1 MRNNRNSSRNFFVN
15 FVRFGML
22 AMCFALVFAL
32 VLSGGI
38 FDLGSSSDGV
48 AFASNSFSSGTT
60 PVTPDIDQ
68 DANFTASSMNFPGNS
83 PGTKSWS
90 TSISNSNPLKFFK
103 TTFSKDNSSFATQ
116 NGLLTD
122 VSFSQK
128 SEQDNGGADITVNVS
143 GNETITMVF
152 NYQLP
157 SFLNQLI
164 TSNNRYRIIVD
175 YNISL
180 QRPWV
185 AWGQDWRRLGYRA
198 VATPSAIQASEDTY
212 TYAHL
217 GNDVGE
223 KTSKFSW
230 IGTADGNWHD
240 YSGSVT
246 LQMGAPNLAFIL
258 AVGTSSGSMTFQM
271 SKLQITSMRIE
282 YVDGADSESSVMWDG
297 ASPQNEG
304 FSTSN
309 VYPYRP
315 TVGAYNWPVANEN
328 INNLLGRA
336 LDTDISTLDGYASK
350 ISLRSYTN
358 EKKNENSIDY
368 YKKFGYEI
376 VDFYN
381 YSNAKDPIRG
391 DSVDANYASGIK
403 TVQVGDI
410 SSIPGEETADGKAAY
425 FELYSISGSAQKTI
439 YVEGEAVGV
448 AVVTKT
454 NRARINLTLYL
465 TENASFRVIVS
476 DYGDGKNTMSFDV
489 AGIDKTAPELLDFN
503 TAEGYFNKLGV
514 NENAFGKWL
523 TSNTSANVFYV
534 NSLYTEDDGMESFS
548 PYLWYYDVKFS
559 ANVPSAEW
567 FTPAGKWSIDANG
580 LKNKVPFAI
589 SQFEEFTYDFTKGIA
604 NNDVAPLSTQADGG
618 VAAPKGEGYY
628 LFTFYVLDL
637 AGNINASS
645 VSYYVKVDNVAP
657 ENTVTVNAGDI
668 QIVPSAPAE
677 GQLANGSWVNQ
688 NITATVAWNMNISG
702 NKISFTY
709 NEADYV
715 VYFRREGNTFKIAKI
730 TSTTGNVD
738 WSGGN
743 SYTLKDGETEL
754 FTFNFSENGG
764 KGTFAITFT
773 GYDAAEKAYLLD
785 TTVLFTVLND
795 GDNDDGETGLSRFDS
810 SWTFGGVGNIA
821 IRIDKVAPADPVL
834 TTDNSDEM
842 TDNKFVNVDFNGNL
856 YVPENR
862 NWFNSAWDVYAF
874 LRLAGDVDVTANE
887 FASLQLWVKN
897 YTDIAELEK
906 VNLRVLFETEMLNA
920 EGKSWDYSKT
930 YGVED
935 ILDNNVYIDFKETA
949 GETAGLRV
957 VFVQLTDA
965 AGNKSAV
972 QAFVIL
978 VDANVYTLNAEIAE
992 EYLEFI
998 DGIGNVNFRYT
1009 NTSGNTQTE
1018 FRRGEWSRLEI
1029 TGLDAKYVPYQIYKD
1044 NFNEPQSL
1052 MYSNETTTKEFFT
1065 EAIREGL
1072 LNYVRVNGQNANI
1085 IEMAIDRSDS
1095 IAALPFGEGY
1105 AKLWISFREVVTYEP
1120 TSTNV
1125 EYTGKETVVPFTVS
1139 NEKARDLVKI
1149 VWENESVPVTVGT
1162 YGLYLEL
1169 DTMHELSK
1177 FYVGDRTDIITYNII
1192 PGNIIITANGTSVY
1206 GSKINI
1212 TVDIDKPEGV
1222 ELTSGMFGVDSV
1234 EAFPFVGNYNLKKVE
1249 DYEFVNPDDAKN
1261 YKITYILGVYTVTPR
1276 NLEITFL
1283 GATKAYGNVDPK
1295 ISLSFAKGDYQG
1307 SFAGIFS
1314 GEGVT
1319 YKEDGDRLI
1328 VTVPAS
1334 AVTRERDFNEFGY
1347 ENAGKY
1353 TYKGISTSAIGLN
1366 KNFTMS
1372 MALSGHGVFEIT
1384 KRPITVTPVV
1394 DQVLYSLDAKVAYK
1408 LAEQDAAFAPQLA
1421 GLFLAV
1427 GDKVGSE
1434 GNTYQIALGDLSVL
1448 DNFVVTVAEGY
1459 KVTVVLD
1466 GDNVINL
1473 TFKDK
1478 ELLQI
1483 LFGDVFD
1490 ISVLTNL
1497 LNYSHSGVGVDFTL
1511 KLGAE
1516 VVGYDFGADKF
1527 TNGAGAYAIRVYVES
1542 YKDKTGADVK
1552 DKYNFVFKDCE
1563 YLFVNPATV
1572 TVTPVLE
1579 NNKKIYG
1586 DIDNWNFAF
1595 TFSGALVDAGYMPE
1609 SNQVGGKIVRALY
1622 RADGAFVQIGGQFDR
1637 ANDLDGNIT
1646 AQGHYYGAYVLETLY
1661 SSDPNIVLELDK
1673 EAFDALRFTV
1683 SPRPINVNDA
1693 VFTGKDKNNDGTSY
1707 VVYKGENEKRTAIN
1721 IGELI
1726 ARITDDVWVDF
1737 VANYVDGNGA
1747 EQAGQGSWNI
1757 NFHDFVLKGDD
1768 ARNYILT
1775 GDANVVLTG
1784 KFKINGTTVAEITIT
1799 KNDFS
1804 VNKVYDGTSSMT
1816 IDDIDI
1822 ALSSPLCGL
1831 NVVFSKGSFGTKDA
1845 GVDISVGSI
1854 TLIVKGVVGIK
1865 TQDTDISITD
1875 DGKDS
1880 TITINNVF
1888 ATIQPRTIDL
1898 DEVIL
1903 QIPSERNYNGT
1914 NEVAI
1919 GYMLSGNVL
1928 QTGDSIETLGA
1939 KFPATVPS
1947 KDVQGD
1953 KENPEAQD
1961 ITFGEPTLATGNYAF
1976 GFTADDINAAY
1987 ADVTLTIIPADI
1999 SLDII
2004 AAGKTYF
2011 GSAGLVYGADITV
2024 NGIKVNSEPIVGW
2037 GDTDNVTV
2045 NGQDSATYTLWNQS
2059 TDKEDFYVQL
2069 GADGNVRLHD
2079 LKVTGL
2085 DIEITGN
2092 PVNYNLTINDNNEY
2106 VFGEIFPLN
2115 PVKVSITLNDLS
2127 VKDKVYDGTI
2137 DAELNDVDLGNYGV
2151 TFNQDKDYLSLG
2163 YKAQFNTNN
2172 PNVQN
2177 GADVKISSVKLVSEN
2192 AGLLASYYIDIASLT
2207 CTLKAAGNIVAAPL
2221 AVDFDLSKTYDGNV
2235 FENVSV
2241 KYTLSGYAQTAD
2253 QSGYSVNFVT
2263 GAFDDP
2269 NVAKDINGD
2278 LTTVSGKVFGFELVR
2293 SPGVNNYRLVFAS
2306 TTDNLQG
2313 YIKVAETGSLPATN
2327 DQGRPLY
2334 YYEFNAATERIVIKE
2349 ADWNGFTDEEKK
2361 TEEGNAVNIVAAYVE
2376 GDVKYY
2382 VLDDMPTGGMTF
2394 NKPLNE
2400 SGADGIIEPALISY
2414 TVNVNPATAERDP
2427 FKKVFDDSNATIKA
2441 DAEGGNGWYYGG
2453 RGAEGN
2459 DFEFVLGGEYGFE
2472 IKDFSVYYESSAV
2485 GNGVNVVFRI
2495 DSFEIIGG
2503 GSIEIGE
2510 SNNFTLL
2517 GGEGY
2522 KKAVGTITAKSVD
2535 VAFGNV
2541 KADGKV
2547 HFTYGDTHEY
2557 TYTYT
2562 TGGKEIKL
2570 AKDADGKT
2578 YGYVAVAD
2586 YTAAGFAATDYT
2598 GRRYNINEETG
2609 AFELNKEGAY
2619 IRIAGTFGDIA
2630 PANEASIVN
2639 AGEYEVS
2646 KVSGK
2651 ADNFTYAFVAGTV
2664 VVDKAALTVGVSN
2677 EKLQKEFASS
2687 VYPDLAFVISTGEIK
2702 APDTEAQILAE
2713 LKKGAKYFTF
2723 TAEGVKGG
2731 AVVDRSMISADL
2743 EGGAYYALDVEGALQ
2758 NYDVR
2763 LDKTYTLDIVLPE
2776 LTGLS
2781 TASGVFEKTYDGIAV
2796 DDANAFAAK
2805 YIKGTQSG
2813 DTFSL
2818 AWAGGTVAKNAGDYN
2833 WTITVTRSLGK
2844 DATDAKEY
2852 TISATISGEYAVLK
2866 RNATLTTN
2874 EKYDFTYDKTD
2885 KKLDESQFVVFGAVN
2900 GEDVASAIKVSY
2912 KYGDVVTDVMRDA
2925 KTYGVVA
2932 EITDATMAG
2941 NYNLINGIGNVTVK
2955 KANITVAVN
2964 PESKYQYVTGGTT
2977 MNPAHIDF
2985 TVPEGFD
2992 KADFTVKYT
3001 ASSTGTV
3008 SSVNEPGVY
3017 SYTITYVDANYNIV
3031 GGIGT
3036 LTVAMNEIAFVKDD
3050 TVYASIKFTDAV
3062 TVPYKLNYT
3071 EITEDGSLNSQ
3082 TYWNFVNDY
3091 VVANL
3096 GDKKNEATTEGVV
3109 AVSLSN
3115 GSTEIRRL
3123 DQQMT
3128 VSVSMP
3134 ANVASMDGYKAYY
3147 VNSDGQLVE
3156 ISDYEV
3162 ANGYFTYTTD
3172 YIGDLV
3178 FVKFAAIA
3186 LPMWIWI
3193 LVGILALLIIIA
3205 IILAIVISQKRK
3217 KMPMYVEAPAAADAS
3232 EAAADVEIIEYYD
3245 PDRPEVVNKN
3255 KKPPII
3261 GIRK

>member
-48 AFASNSFSSGTT
+48 AFAASMG
-60 PVTPDIDQ
+60 
-68 DANFTASSMNFPGNS
+68 ASSESIKSDAELSLASLGFPGNS
-83 PGTKSWS
+83 AGKTAWAQNLTFKNTAFSLNTNVS
-90 TSISNSNPLKFFK
+90 LASENDSLNTSNTSISSISAANNGGYK
-103 TTFSKDNSSFATQ
+103 TTFHATGDN
-116 NGLLTD
+116 
-122 VSFSQK
+122 
-128 SEQDNGGADITVNVS
+128 TV
-143 GNETITMVF
+143 GTVF
-152 NYQLP
+152 NYELP
-157 SFLNQLI
+157 SDIIPLLNNTNFKIRI
-164 TSNNRYRIIVD
+164 TGSLSICKHDLAGWTEWQYVGYKVFAPRSTYLNASDADAIIVGKSH
-175 YNISL
+175 NERKS
-180 QRPWV
+180 
-185 AWGQDWRRLGYRA
+185 GGYRYSSADRNEWWDGTFDVTMTAGNPILAFA
-198 VATPSAIQASEDTY
+198 VVCGESRGEGSTFSVSNLQINVEITYTPNDTKDTY
-212 TYAHL
+212 
-217 GNDVGE
+217 
-223 KTSKFSW
+223 W
-230 IGTADGNWHD
+230 
-240 YSGSVT
+240 
-246 LQMGAPNLAFIL
+246 
-258 AVGTSSGSMTFQM
+258 
-271 SKLQITSMRIE
+271 
-282 YVDGADSESSVMWDG
+282 WDG

-304 FSTSN
+304 FSAAN
-309 VYPYRP
+309 VFPYR
-315 TVGAYNWPVANEN
+315 TTADAYNWPIQSDAVNS
-328 INNLLGRA
+328 LLGMA
-336 LDTDISTLDGYASK
+336 LDTDVSKLDEYTSR

-368 YKKFGYEI
+368 YKKIGYDI
-376 VDFYN
+376 IDYYN
-381 YSNAKDPIRG
+381 YSNAEDPIKG
-391 DSVDANYASGIK
+391 DSIDVNYVSGIK
-403 TVQVGDI
+403 TIQVGDI
-410 SSIPGEETADGKAAY
+410 SSIPGEESADGKAAY
-425 FELYSISGSAQKTI
+425 FELYAISGSTQKTI
-439 YVEGEAVGV
+439 YVDGVAVGV
-448 AVVTKT
+448 AIINKT
-454 NRARINLTLYL
+454 NRARVSLTLYF

-476 DYGDGKNTMSFDV
+476 DYGDGKNTMNFDI

-503 TAEGYFNKLGV
+503 TAEGYFNKLG
-514 NENAFGKWL
+514 ESDNAFGKWL
-523 TSNTSANVFYV
+523 TTNTSGSVFYI
-534 NSLYTEDDGMESFS
+534 NSLYTEDDGLESFS

-559 ANVPSAEW
+559 GNTPSPEW
-567 FTPAGKWSIDANG
+567 FVPAGNWGADANQ
-580 LKNKVPFAI
+580 LKNKVPFAA
-589 SQFEEFTYDFTKGIA
+589 SQFEEFSYDFTRGIA
-604 NNDVAPLSTQADGG
+604 NGVAPLSTQADGG
-618 VAAPKGEGYY
+618 VAAPTGAGYY

-668 QIVPSAPAE
+668 QIVPSSPAE

-754 FTFNFSENGG
+754 FTFNFSESGG

-834 TTDNSDEM
+834 TTDNSEEM
-842 TDNKFVNVDFNGNL
+842 TDNKFVNIDFDGNL
-856 YVPENR
+856 YVPETR

-887 FASLQLWVKN
+887 LASLQLWVKN

-1095 IAALPFGEGY
+1095 IAALPFGDGF

-1162 YGLYLEL
+1162 YKFHFEL
-1169 DTMHELSK
+1169 DTEHELSK
-1177 FYVGDRTDIITYNII
+1177 FYVGDIRNVDNYNII
-1192 PGNIIITANGTSVY
+1192 PGNIIITAHGTSVY

-1222 ELTSGMFGVDSV
+1222 ELTSGMFGVDNP

-1295 ISLSFAKGDYQG
+1295 ISFSFAKGDYQG

-1334 AVTRERDFNEFGY
+1334 AVTRERDFNEFGF

-1353 TYKGISTSAIGLN
+1353 AYKGISTSAIGLN

-1434 GNTYQIALGDLSVL
+1434 GNTYQIALGDLSSIQ
-1448 DNFVVTVAEGY
+1448 NFVVSVATGY
-1459 KVTVVLD
+1459 TVTVVLD
-1466 GDNVINL
+1466 DGGNVINL

-1552 DKYNFVFKDCE
+1552 DKYNFVFKECE

-1622 RADGAFVQIGGQFDR
+1622 RADGTFVQIGGQFDR

-1721 IGELI
+1721 IGRLI

-1784 KFKINGTTVAEITIT
+1784 EFKINGTTVAEITIT

-2092 PVNYNLTINDNNEY
+2092 PVNYNLTINDSNEY

-2177 GADVKISSVKLVSEN
+2177 GADVKISSFKLVSEN

-2207 CTLKAAGNIVAAPL
+2207 GTLKAAGNIVAAPL

-2306 TTDNLQG
+2306 TTDSLQG

-2361 TEEGNAVNIVAAYVE
+2361 NAEGKVVNILAAYVE

-2382 VLDDMPTGGMTF
+2382 VLDGTPTGGMTST
-2394 NKPLNE
+2394 KSLNE

-2609 AFELNKEGAY
+2609 AFELNEEGAY

-2687 VYPDLAFVISTGEIK
+2687 VYPDLAFVISTGELK
-2702 APDTEAQILAE
+2702 LSDTEAQILAE

-2758 NYDVR
+2758 NYDVK

-2833 WTITVTRSLGK
+2833 WTITVNRSLGK

-2885 KKLDESQFVVFGAVN
+2885 KKLDESKFVVAGAVN

-2925 KTYGVVA
+2925 KTYGVIA

-2977 MNPAHIDF
+2977 INPAHIDF

-3036 LTVAMNEIAFVKDD
+3036 LTVAMNEIVFVKDD

-3062 TVPYKLNYT
+3062 TVPYKLNYN

>member
-48 AFASNSFSSGTT
+48 AFAASMG
-60 PVTPDIDQ
+60 
-68 DANFTASSMNFPGNS
+68 ASSESIKSDAELSLASLGFPGNS
-83 PGTKSWS
+83 AGKTAWAQNLTFKNTAFSLNTNVS
-90 TSISNSNPLKFFK
+90 LASENDSLNTSNTSISSISAANNGGYK
-103 TTFSKDNSSFATQ
+103 TTFHATGDN
-116 NGLLTD
+116 
-122 VSFSQK
+122 
-128 SEQDNGGADITVNVS
+128 TV
-143 GNETITMVF
+143 GTVF
-152 NYQLP
+152 NYELP
-157 SFLNQLI
+157 SDIIPLLNNTNFKIRI
-164 TSNNRYRIIVD
+164 TGSLSICKHDLAGWTEWQYVGYKVFAPRSTYLNASDADAIIVGKSH
-175 YNISL
+175 NERKS
-180 QRPWV
+180 
-185 AWGQDWRRLGYRA
+185 GGYRYSSADRNEWWDGTFDVTMTAGNPILAFA
-198 VATPSAIQASEDTY
+198 VVCGESRGEGSTFSVSNLQINVEITYTPNDTKDTY
-212 TYAHL
+212 
-217 GNDVGE
+217 
-223 KTSKFSW
+223 W
-230 IGTADGNWHD
+230 
-240 YSGSVT
+240 
-246 LQMGAPNLAFIL
+246 
-258 AVGTSSGSMTFQM
+258 
-271 SKLQITSMRIE
+271 
-282 YVDGADSESSVMWDG
+282 WDG

-304 FSTSN
+304 FSAAN
-309 VYPYRP
+309 VFPYR
-315 TVGAYNWPVANEN
+315 TTADAYNWPIQSDAVNS
-328 INNLLGRA
+328 LLGMA
-336 LDTDISTLDGYASK
+336 LDTDVSKLDEYTSR

-368 YKKFGYEI
+368 YKKIGYDI
-376 VDFYN
+376 IDYYN
-381 YSNAKDPIRG
+381 YSNAEDPIKG
-391 DSVDANYASGIK
+391 DSIDVNYVSGIK
-403 TVQVGDI
+403 TIQVGDI
-410 SSIPGEETADGKAAY
+410 SSIPGEESADGKAAY
-425 FELYSISGSAQKTI
+425 FELYAISDSTQKTI
-439 YVEGEAVGV
+439 YVDGVAVGV
-448 AVVTKT
+448 AIINKT
-454 NRARINLTLYL
+454 NRARVSLTLYF

-476 DYGDGKNTMSFDV
+476 DYGDGKNTMNFDI

-503 TAEGYFNKLGV
+503 TAEGYFNKLG
-514 NENAFGKWL
+514 ESDNAFGKWL
-523 TSNTSANVFYV
+523 TTDTSGSVFYIK
-534 NSLYTEDDGMESFS
+534 SLYTEDDGLESFS

-559 ANVPSAEW
+559 GNTPSPEW
-567 FTPAGKWSIDANG
+567 FVPAGNWGADANQ
-580 LKNKVPFAI
+580 LKNKVPFAA
-589 SQFEEFTYDFTKGIA
+589 SQFEEFSYDFTRGIA
-604 NNDVAPLSTQADGG
+604 NGVAPLSTQADGG
-618 VAAPKGEGYY
+618 VAAPTGAGYY

-702 NKISFTY
+702 NKISFEY
-709 NEADYV
+709 NGDTYV
-715 VYFRREGNTFKIAKI
+715 VYFRADGDTYKVAKI
-730 TSTTGNVD
+730 TKNSSDVLD
-738 WSGGN
+738 WSGN
-743 SYTLKDGETEL
+743 SYTVKDGETEL
-754 FTFNFSENGG
+754 FTFNFSESGG

-821 IRIDKVAPADPVL
+821 IRIDKVAPANPVL

-842 TDNKFVNVDFNGNL
+842 TDNKFVNIDFNGNL

-1162 YGLYLEL
+1162 YKFHFEL
-1169 DTMHELSK
+1169 DTEHELSK
-1177 FYVGDRTDIITYNII
+1177 FYVGDIRNVDNYNII
-1192 PGNIIITANGTSVY
+1192 PGNIIITAHGTSVY

-1222 ELTSGMFGVDSV
+1222 ELTSGMFGVDNP

-1295 ISLSFAKGDYQG
+1295 ISFSFAKGDYQG

-1353 TYKGISTSAIGLN
+1353 AYKGISTSAIGLN

-1408 LAEQDAAFAPQLA
+1408 LAEQDAAFASQLA

-1427 GDKVGSE
+1427 GDKVSSE

-1448 DNFVVTVAEGY
+1448 DNFVVSVATGY
-1459 KVTVVLD
+1459 TVTVVLD
-1466 GDNVINL
+1466 DGGNVINL

-1784 KFKINGTTVAEITIT
+1784 EFKINGTTVAEITIT

-2092 PVNYNLTINDNNEY
+2092 PVNYNLTINDSNEY

-2207 CTLKAAGNIVAAPL
+2207 GTLKAAGNIVAAPL

-2241 KYTLSGYAQTAD
+2241 NYTLSGYAQTAD

-2293 SPGVNNYRLVFAS
+2293 NNGVNNYRLVFAS

-2361 TEEGNAVNIVAAYVE
+2361 TKEGKAVNIVAAYVE

-2382 VLDDMPTGGMTF
+2382 VLDGTPTGGMTST
-2394 NKPLNE
+2394 KSLNE

-2609 AFELNKEGAY
+2609 AFELNEEGAY

-2758 NYDVR
+2758 NYDVK

-2796 DDANAFAAK
+2796 DDANEFAAK

-2885 KKLDESQFVVFGAVN
+2885 KKLDESKFVVAGAVN

-2912 KYGDVVTDVMRDA
+2912 KYGDVVTDLMRDA

-3062 TVPYKLNYT
+3062 TVPYKLNYN

>member
-48 AFASNSFSSGTT
+48 AFAEHEAGVTNQLTNYNGYSVSVAELQQSLHNASNTGSSSIVHSTNFDNINFSFSNYISAYKSGGTSEGIVFWNRNTAGAWGVNSAGQHWMFQPTVFAALNVKIPDSILAFVNAGFSVSVVFEATLYTSYDNNEDYGMFIEANSSARNAKSLEGASNWYATSGGPINGTSMSSSGHISVNLTAGTTNLTLGVRRGSNWYQTPGICAVNTRVNYQISVPSWDDLVAPMVTGLNGNGSTGFTGDIIPENAPDSIKNAYQSAISSALASESDLSMGSDGTYGSSGVKLTAYRSTPQQINVGGSNKNYYKHLTINVTDYYGIKGEDGQASSFAAANSANANFYAGVERVRIGIDAENYIELSAFGSKNGEFKGMDATGAESDIPLGYATFSVSADRVTATIDLYFYDNASINLYIEDSSYRASTAEAPVSQIKAFSVDVSGIDTTAPIKESLDFLMSGEGNIGKLSAESNSFALISWYINNILSG
-60 PVTPDIDQ
+60 
-68 DANFTASSMNFPGNS
+68 A
-83 PGTKSWS
+83 
-90 TSISNSNPLKFFK
+90 L
-103 TTFSKDNSSFATQ
+103 
-116 NGLLTD
+116 
-122 VSFSQK
+122 
-128 SEQDNGGADITVNVS
+128 E
-143 GNETITMVF
+143 
-152 NYQLP
+152 
-157 SFLNQLI
+157 
-164 TSNNRYRIIVD
+164 
-175 YNISL
+175 
-180 QRPWV
+180 
-185 AWGQDWRRLGYRA
+185 
-198 VATPSAIQASEDTY
+198 
-212 TYAHL
+212 
-217 GNDVGE
+217 
-223 KTSKFSW
+223 
-230 IGTADGNWHD
+230 
-240 YSGSVT
+240 
-246 LQMGAPNLAFIL
+246 
-258 AVGTSSGSMTFQM
+258 M
-271 SKLQITSMRIE
+271 SK
-282 YVDGADSESSVMWDG
+282 
-297 ASPQNEG
+297 
-304 FSTSN
+304 
-309 VYPYRP
+309 
-315 TVGAYNWPVANEN
+315 
-328 INNLLGRA
+328 
-336 LDTDISTLDGYASK
+336 
-350 ISLRSYTN
+350 TN
-358 EKKNENSIDY
+358 EDEL
-368 YKKFGYEI
+368 
-376 VDFYN
+376 VD
-381 YSNAKDPIRG
+381 
-391 DSVDANYASGIK
+391 
-403 TVQVGDI
+403 
-410 SSIPGEETADGKAAY
+410 SSCAA
-425 FELYSISGSAQKTI
+425 
-439 YVEGEAVGV
+439 
-448 AVVTKT
+448 
-454 NRARINLTLYL
+454 
-465 TENASFRVIVS
+465 
-476 DYGDGKNTMSFDV
+476 
-489 AGIDKTAPELLDFN
+489 
-503 TAEGYFNKLGV
+503 
-514 NENAFGKWL
+514 
-523 TSNTSANVFYV
+523 
-534 NSLYTEDDGMESFS
+534 
-548 PYLWYYDVKFS
+548 PYIWYYDVKYSPIITSDFFTVTQPADFS
-559 ANVPSAEW
+559 YTKEFFAS
-567 FTPAGKWSIDANG
+567 
-580 LKNKVPFAI
+580 KVPFAVGSFNEFIYNFNNGGAMNDGIESI
-589 SQFEEFTYDFTKGIA
+589 SSTKPYG
-604 NNDVAPLSTQADGG
+604 S
-618 VAAPKGEGYY
+618 GYY

-637 AGNINASS
+637 VGNVYQGNA
-645 VSYYVKVDNVAP
+645 SYYVKVDNVAP

-668 QIVPSAPAE
+668 QIVPSSPAE

-702 NKISFTY
+702 NKISFEY
-709 NEADYV
+709 NGDTYV
-715 VYFRREGNTFKIAKI
+715 VYFRADGDTYKVAKI
-730 TSTTGNVD
+730 TKNSSDVSD
-738 WSGGN
+738 WDSGN
-743 SYTLKDGETEL
+743 SYTVKDGETEL

-810 SWTFGGVGNIA
+810 RWSFGGVGNIA
-821 IRIDKVAPADPVL
+821 IRIDKVAPANPVL

-842 TDNKFVNVDFNGNL
+842 TDNKFVNIDFNGNL

-887 FASLQLWVKN
+887 FATLQLWVKN

-1139 NEKARDLVKI
+1139 NEIARDLVI
-1149 VWENESVPVTVGT
+1149 IDWEGDATPVTVGT

-1169 DTMHELSK
+1169 DTTHELSK

-1192 PGNIIITANGTSVY
+1192 PGNIIITAHGTSVY
-1206 GSKINI
+1206 GDNPNI
-1212 TVDIDKPEGV
+1212 TVDISAPDGVTFSQEGTFLLDYKGG
-1222 ELTSGMFGVDSV
+1222 EML
-1234 EAFPFVGNYNLKKVE
+1234 APVGNYNITLNKE
-1249 DYEFVNPDDAKN
+1249 YIPTDTN
-1261 YKITYILGVYTVTPR
+1261 YSVTYVLGVYTVTPR

-1283 GATKAYGNVDPK
+1283 GASKAYGDADPM
-1295 ISLSFAKGDYQG
+1295 ISFKVASKDIIGNY
-1307 SFAGIFS
+1307 AGIFNTD
-1314 GEGVT
+1314 VVKIT
-1319 YKEDGDRLI
+1319 DNQDGTHTI
-1328 VTVPAS
+1328 SVPAS

-1353 TYKGISTSAIGLN
+1353 AYKGISTSAIGLN

-1784 KFKINGTTVAEITIT
+1784 EFKINGTTVAEITIT

-1976 GFTADDINAAY
+1976 GFAAVDINAAY

-2085 DIEITGN
+2085 DIKITGE
-2092 PVNYNLTINDNNEY
+2092 PVNYNLTINDSNEY

-2177 GADVKISSVKLVSEN
+2177 GVDVKISSVKLVSEN
-2192 AGLLASYYIDIASLT
+2192 AGLLASYYIDIASHT
-2207 CTLKAAGNIVAAPL
+2207 GTLKAAGNIVAAPL

-2293 SPGVNNYRLVFAS
+2293 NNGVNNYRLVFAS

-2313 YIKVAETGSLPATN
+2313 YIKVAETGSLPATD
-2327 DQGRPLY
+2327 DQSRPLY
-2334 YYEFNAATERIVIKE
+2334 YYEFNAATDRIVIKE
-2349 ADWNGFTDEEKK
+2349 ADWNAFTDEEKK
-2361 TEEGNAVNIVAAYVE
+2361 TEEGKAVNIVAAYVE

-2382 VLDDMPTGGMTF
+2382 VLDGTPTGGMTST
-2394 NKPLNE
+2394 KSLNE

-2541 KADGKV
+2541 KEDGKV

-2609 AFELNKEGAY
+2609 AFELNEEGAY

-2639 AGEYEVS
+2639 AGEYEVNN
-2646 KVSGK
+2646 VSGK

-2713 LKKGAKYFTF
+2713 LKKGAKYFIF

-2731 AVVDRSMISADL
+2731 AVVDRSMISAAL

-2758 NYDVR
+2758 NYDVK

-2833 WTITVTRSLGK
+2833 WTITVNRSLGK

-2885 KKLDESQFVVFGAVN
+2885 KKLDESQFVVYGAVD
-2900 GEDVASAIKVSY
+2900 GENVAGAIKVSY

-2932 EITDATMAG
+2932 EITDATMAD

-3062 TVPYKLNYT
+3062 TVPYKLNYN

>member
-48 AFASNSFSSGTT
+48 AFAASMG
-60 PVTPDIDQ
+60 
-68 DANFTASSMNFPGNS
+68 ASSESIKSDAELSLASLGFPGNS
-83 PGTKSWS
+83 AGKTAWAQNLTFKNTAFSLNTNVS
-90 TSISNSNPLKFFK
+90 LASENDSLNTSNTSISSISAANNGGYK
-103 TTFSKDNSSFATQ
+103 TTFHATGDN
-116 NGLLTD
+116 
-122 VSFSQK
+122 
-128 SEQDNGGADITVNVS
+128 TV
-143 GNETITMVF
+143 GTVF
-152 NYQLP
+152 NYELP
-157 SFLNQLI
+157 SDIIPLLNNTNFKIRI
-164 TSNNRYRIIVD
+164 TGSLSICKHDLAGWTEWQYVGYKVFAPRSTYLNASDADAIIVGKSH
-175 YNISL
+175 NERKS
-180 QRPWV
+180 
-185 AWGQDWRRLGYRA
+185 GGYRYSSADRNEWWDGTFDVTMTAGNPILAFA
-198 VATPSAIQASEDTY
+198 VVCGESRGEGSTFSVSNLQINVEITYTPNDTKDTY
-212 TYAHL
+212 
-217 GNDVGE
+217 
-223 KTSKFSW
+223 W
-230 IGTADGNWHD
+230 
-240 YSGSVT
+240 
-246 LQMGAPNLAFIL
+246 
-258 AVGTSSGSMTFQM
+258 
-271 SKLQITSMRIE
+271 
-282 YVDGADSESSVMWDG
+282 WDG

-304 FSTSN
+304 FSAAN
-309 VYPYRP
+309 VFPYR
-315 TVGAYNWPVANEN
+315 TTADAYNWPIQSDAVNS
-328 INNLLGRA
+328 LLGMA
-336 LDTDISTLDGYASK
+336 LDTDVSKLDEYTSR

-368 YKKFGYEI
+368 YKKIGYDI
-376 VDFYN
+376 IDYYN
-381 YSNAKDPIRG
+381 YSNAEDPIKG
-391 DSVDANYASGIK
+391 DSIDVNYVSGIK
-403 TVQVGDI
+403 TIQVGDI
-410 SSIPGEETADGKAAY
+410 SSIPGEESADGKAAY
-425 FELYSISGSAQKTI
+425 FELYAISGSTQKTI
-439 YVEGEAVGV
+439 YVDGVAVGV
-448 AVVTKT
+448 AIINKT
-454 NRARINLTLYL
+454 NRARVSLTLYF

-476 DYGDGKNTMSFDV
+476 DYGDGKNTMNFDI

-503 TAEGYFNKLGV
+503 TAEGYFNKLG
-514 NENAFGKWL
+514 ESDNAFGKWL
-523 TSNTSANVFYV
+523 TTDTSGSVFYI
-534 NSLYTEDDGMESFS
+534 NSLYTEDDGLESFS

-559 ANVPSAEW
+559 DNIPSAEW
-567 FTPAGKWSIDANG
+567 FVPAGNWEEDADQ
-580 LKNKVPFAI
+580 LKNKVPFAA
-589 SQFEEFTYDFTKGIA
+589 SQFEEFSYDFTRGIA
-604 NNDVAPLSTQADGG
+604 NGVAPLSTQADGG
-618 VAAPKGEGYY
+618 VAAPTGAGYY

-702 NKISFTY
+702 NKISFEY
-709 NEADYV
+709 NGDTYV
-715 VYFRREGNTFKIAKI
+715 VYFRADGDTYKVAKI
-730 TSTTGNVD
+730 TKNSSDVLD
-738 WSGGN
+738 WSGN
-743 SYTLKDGETEL
+743 SYTVKDGETEL
-754 FTFNFSENGG
+754 FTFNFSESGG

-821 IRIDKVAPADPVL
+821 IRIDKVAPANPVL

-842 TDNKFVNVDFNGNL
+842 TDNKFVNIDFNGNL

-1162 YGLYLEL
+1162 YKFHFEL
-1169 DTMHELSK
+1169 DTEHELSK
-1177 FYVGDRTDIITYNII
+1177 FYVGDIRNVDNYNII
-1192 PGNIIITANGTSVY
+1192 PGNIIITAHGTSVY

-1222 ELTSGMFGVDSV
+1222 ELTSGMFGVDNP

-1295 ISLSFAKGDYQG
+1295 ISFSFAKGDYQG

-1353 TYKGISTSAIGLN
+1353 AYKGISTSAIGLN

-1408 LAEQDAAFAPQLA
+1408 LAEQDAAFASQLA

-1427 GDKVGSE
+1427 GDKVSSE

-1448 DNFVVTVAEGY
+1448 DNFVVSVATGY
-1459 KVTVVLD
+1459 TVTVVLD
-1466 GDNVINL
+1466 DGGNVINL

-1784 KFKINGTTVAEITIT
+1784 EFKINGTTVAEITIT

-2092 PVNYNLTINDNNEY
+2092 PVNYNLTINDSNEY

-2207 CTLKAAGNIVAAPL
+2207 GTLKAAGNIVAAPL

-2241 KYTLSGYAQTAD
+2241 NYTLSGYAQTAD

-2293 SPGVNNYRLVFAS
+2293 NNGVNNYRLVFAS
-2306 TTDNLQG
+2306 TTDNLEG
-2313 YIKVAETGSLPATN
+2313 YTKVTETGSLPATD

-2361 TEEGNAVNIVAAYVE
+2361 TEEGKAVNIVAAYVE

-2382 VLDDMPTGGMTF
+2382 VLDGTPTGGMTST
-2394 NKPLNE
+2394 KSLNE

-2541 KADGKV
+2541 KEDGKV

-2609 AFELNKEGAY
+2609 AFELNEEGAY

-2758 NYDVR
+2758 NYDVK

-2796 DDANAFAAK
+2796 DDANEFAAK

-2885 KKLDESQFVVFGAVN
+2885 KKLDESKFVVAGAVN

-2912 KYGDVVTDVMRDA
+2912 KYGDVVTDLMRDA

-3062 TVPYKLNYT
+3062 TVPYKLNYN

>member
-1 MRNNRNSSRNFFVN
+1 MRNNRNSSRKFFVN

-48 AFASNSFSSGTT
+48 AFAASMG
-60 PVTPDIDQ
+60 
-68 DANFTASSMNFPGNS
+68 ASSESIKSDAELSLASLGFPGNS
-83 PGTKSWS
+83 AGKTAWAQNLTFKNTAFSLNTNVS
-90 TSISNSNPLKFFK
+90 LASENDSLNTSNTSISSISAANNGGYK
-103 TTFSKDNSSFATQ
+103 TTFHATGDN
-116 NGLLTD
+116 
-122 VSFSQK
+122 
-128 SEQDNGGADITVNVS
+128 TV
-143 GNETITMVF
+143 GTVF
-152 NYQLP
+152 NYELP
-157 SFLNQLI
+157 SDIIPLLNNTNFKIRI
-164 TSNNRYRIIVD
+164 TGSLSICKHDLAGWTEWQYVGYKVFAPRSTYLNASDADAIIVGKSH
-175 YNISL
+175 NERKS
-180 QRPWV
+180 
-185 AWGQDWRRLGYRA
+185 GGYRYSSADRNEWWDGTFDVTMTAGNPILAFA
-198 VATPSAIQASEDTY
+198 VVCGESRGEGSTFSVSNLQINVEITYTPNDTKDTY
-212 TYAHL
+212 
-217 GNDVGE
+217 
-223 KTSKFSW
+223 W
-230 IGTADGNWHD
+230 
-240 YSGSVT
+240 
-246 LQMGAPNLAFIL
+246 
-258 AVGTSSGSMTFQM
+258 
-271 SKLQITSMRIE
+271 
-282 YVDGADSESSVMWDG
+282 WDG

-304 FSTSN
+304 FSAAN
-309 VYPYRP
+309 VFPYR
-315 TVGAYNWPVANEN
+315 TTADAYNWPIQSDAVNS
-328 INNLLGRA
+328 LLGMA
-336 LDTDISTLDGYASK
+336 LDTDVSKLDEYTSR

-368 YKKFGYEI
+368 YKKIGYDI
-376 VDFYN
+376 IDYYN
-381 YSNAKDPIRG
+381 YSNAEDPIKG
-391 DSVDANYASGIK
+391 DSIDVNYVSGIK
-403 TVQVGDI
+403 TIQVGDI
-410 SSIPGEETADGKAAY
+410 SSIPGEESADGKAAY
-425 FELYSISGSAQKTI
+425 FELYAISGSTQKTI
-439 YVEGEAVGV
+439 YVDGVAVGV
-448 AVVTKT
+448 AIINKT
-454 NRARINLTLYL
+454 NRARVSLTLYF

-476 DYGDGKNTMSFDV
+476 DYGDGKNTMNFDI

-503 TAEGYFNKLGV
+503 TAEGYFNKLG
-514 NENAFGKWL
+514 ESDNAFGKWL
-523 TSNTSANVFYV
+523 TTDTSGSVFYI
-534 NSLYTEDDGMESFS
+534 NSLYTEDDGLESFS

-559 ANVPSAEW
+559 DNIPSAEW
-567 FTPAGKWSIDANG
+567 FVPAGNWEEDADQ
-580 LKNKVPFAI
+580 LKNKVPFAA
-589 SQFEEFTYDFTKGIA
+589 SQFEEFSYDFTRGIA
-604 NNDVAPLSTQADGG
+604 NGVAPLSTQADGG
-618 VAAPKGEGYY
+618 VAAPTGAGYY

-702 NKISFTY
+702 NKISFEY
-709 NEADYV
+709 NGDTYV
-715 VYFRREGNTFKIAKI
+715 VYFRADGDTYKVAKI
-730 TSTTGNVD
+730 TKNSSDVLD
-738 WSGGN
+738 WSGN
-743 SYTLKDGETEL
+743 SYTVKDGETEL
-754 FTFNFSENGG
+754 FTFNFSESGG

-821 IRIDKVAPADPVL
+821 IRIDKVAPANPVL

-842 TDNKFVNVDFNGNL
+842 TDNKFVNIDFNGNL

-1162 YGLYLEL
+1162 YKFHFEL
-1169 DTMHELSK
+1169 DTEHELSK
-1177 FYVGDRTDIITYNII
+1177 FYVGDIRNVDNYNII
-1192 PGNIIITANGTSVY
+1192 PGNIIITAHGTSVY

-1222 ELTSGMFGVDSV
+1222 ELTSGMFGVDNP

-1295 ISLSFAKGDYQG
+1295 ISFSFAKGDYQG

-1353 TYKGISTSAIGLN
+1353 AYKGISTSAIGLN

-1408 LAEQDAAFAPQLA
+1408 LAEQDAAFASQLA

-1427 GDKVGSE
+1427 GDKVSSE

-1448 DNFVVTVAEGY
+1448 DNFVVSVATGY
-1459 KVTVVLD
+1459 TVTVVLD
-1466 GDNVINL
+1466 DGGNVINL

-1490 ISVLTNL
+1490 ISVLINL

-1784 KFKINGTTVAEITIT
+1784 EFKINGTTVAEITIT

-2092 PVNYNLTINDNNEY
+2092 PVNYNLTINDSNEY

-2192 AGLLASYYIDIASLT
+2192 AGLLASYYIGIASLT
-2207 CTLKAAGNIVAAPL
+2207 GTLKAAGNIVAAPL

-2241 KYTLSGYAQTAD
+2241 NYTLSGYAQTAD

-2293 SPGVNNYRLVFAS
+2293 NNGVNNYRLVFAS
-2306 TTDNLQG
+2306 TTDNLEG
-2313 YIKVAETGSLPATN
+2313 YTKVTETGSLPATD

-2361 TEEGNAVNIVAAYVE
+2361 TEEGKAVNIVAAYVE

-2382 VLDDMPTGGMTF
+2382 VLDGTPTGGMTST
-2394 NKPLNE
+2394 KSLNE

-2541 KADGKV
+2541 KEDGKV

-2609 AFELNKEGAY
+2609 AFELNEEGAY

-2758 NYDVR
+2758 NYDVK

-2796 DDANAFAAK
+2796 DDANEFAAK

-2885 KKLDESQFVVFGAVN
+2885 KKLDESKFVVAGAVN

-2912 KYGDVVTDVMRDA
+2912 KYGDVVTDLMRDA

-3062 TVPYKLNYT
+3062 TVPYKLNYN

>member
-48 AFASNSFSSGTT
+48 AFAASMGKSDESIKSDAELSLSSLG
-60 PVTPDIDQ
+60 
-68 DANFTASSMNFPGNS
+68 FPGVSAGNTRWTQS
-83 PGTKSWS
+83 LTFSNTAFS
-90 TSISNSNPLKFFK
+90 FNTNVSLASENDSLNTSNTSISSIPAANNGGYK
-103 TTFSKDNSSFATQ
+103 TTFHATGDN
-116 NGLLTD
+116 
-122 VSFSQK
+122 
-128 SEQDNGGADITVNVS
+128 TV
-143 GNETITMVF
+143 GTVF
-152 NYQLP
+152 NYELP
-157 SFLNQLI
+157 SDIIPLLNNTNFKIRVTGSISLSKHDLAGWSEWQYVGYKVFAPRSSYL
-164 TSNNRYRIIVD
+164 TASDSDAIIVGKSHD
-175 YNISL
+175 DRKNN
-180 QRPWV
+180 
-185 AWGQDWRRLGYRA
+185 GYRYSSADRNEWWDGTFDVTMTAGNPILAFA
-198 VATPSAIQASEDTY
+198 VVCGESRGEGSSFSVSNLRMNIEITY
-212 TYAHL
+212 TP
-217 GNDVGE
+217 G
-223 KTSKFSW
+223 
-230 IGTADGNWHD
+230 
-240 YSGSVT
+240 
-246 LQMGAPNLAFIL
+246 
-258 AVGTSSGSMTFQM
+258 
-271 SKLQITSMRIE
+271 
-282 YVDGADSESSVMWDG
+282 DSAETYWWDG
-297 ASPQNEG
+297 ASPQSEG

-567 FTPAGKWSIDANG
+567 FTPAGNWSIDANG

-657 ENTVTVNAGDI
+657 ENIVTVNAGDI
-668 QIVPSAPAE
+668 QIVPSSPAE

-702 NKISFTY
+702 NKISFEY
-709 NEADYV
+709 NGDTYV
-715 VYFRREGNTFKIAKI
+715 VYFRADGDTYKVAKI
-730 TSTTGNVD
+730 TKNSSDVSD
-738 WSGGN
+738 WDSGN
-743 SYTLKDGETEL
+743 SYTVKDGETEL
-754 FTFNFSENGG
+754 FTFNFSESGG

-785 TTVLFTVLND
+785 ATILFTVLND

-810 SWTFGGVGNIA
+810 RWSFGGVGNIA
-821 IRIDKVAPADPVL
+821 IRIDKVAPANPVL

-842 TDNKFVNVDFNGNL
+842 TDNKFVNIDFNGNL

-935 ILDNNVYIDFKETA
+935 ILDNNVYIDFKEKV

-1169 DTMHELSK
+1169 DTTHELSK

-1192 PGNIIITANGTSVY
+1192 PGNIIITAHGTSVY

-1222 ELTSGMFGVDSV
+1222 ELTSGMFGVDNP

-1295 ISLSFAKGDYQG
+1295 ISFSFAKGDYQG

-1353 TYKGISTSAIGLN
+1353 AYKGISTSAIGLN

-1497 LNYSHSGVGVDFTL
+1497 NNYDPKGVGVDFTL

-1721 IGELI
+1721 IGSLI

-1784 KFKINGTTVAEITIT
+1784 EFKINGTTVAEITIT

-2085 DIEITGN
+2085 DIEITGIS
-2092 PVNYNLTINDNNEY
+2092 VNYNLTINDSNEY

-2115 PVKVSITLNDLS
+2115 PVKVSINLNDLS

-2177 GADVKISSVKLVSEN
+2177 GVDVKISSVKLVSEN

-2207 CTLKAAGNIVAAPL
+2207 GTLKAAGNIVAAPL

-2241 KYTLSGYAQTAD
+2241 NYTLSGYAQTAD

-2334 YYEFNAATERIVIKE
+2334 YYEFNAATERVVMT
-2349 ADWNGFTDEEKK
+2349 ADGWDVLSDEEKK
-2361 TEEGNAVNIVAAYVE
+2361 NAEGKVVNIVAAYVE

-2382 VLDDMPTGGMTF
+2382 VLDGTPTGGTTF
-2394 NKPLNE
+2394 NKSLNE

-2541 KADGKV
+2541 KEDGKV

-2609 AFELNKEGAY
+2609 AFELNEEGAY

-2758 NYDVR
+2758 NYDVK

-2885 KKLDESQFVVFGAVN
+2885 KKLDESQFVVFGAVD
-2900 GEDVASAIKVSY
+2900 GENVAGAIKVSY

>member
-48 AFASNSFSSGTT
+48 AFAASMG
-60 PVTPDIDQ
+60 
-68 DANFTASSMNFPGNS
+68 ASSESIKSDAELSLASLGFPGNS
-83 PGTKSWS
+83 AGKTAWAQNLTFKNTAFSLNTNVS
-90 TSISNSNPLKFFK
+90 LASENDSLNTSNTSISSISAANNGGYK
-103 TTFSKDNSSFATQ
+103 TTFHATGDN
-116 NGLLTD
+116 
-122 VSFSQK
+122 
-128 SEQDNGGADITVNVS
+128 TV
-143 GNETITMVF
+143 GTVF
-152 NYQLP
+152 NYELP
-157 SFLNQLI
+157 SDIIPWLNNTNFKIRI
-164 TSNNRYRIIVD
+164 TGSLSICKHDLAGWTEWQYVGYKVFAPRSTYLNASDADAIIVGKSH
-175 YNISL
+175 NERKS
-180 QRPWV
+180 
-185 AWGQDWRRLGYRA
+185 GGYRYSSADRNEWWDGTFDVTMTAGNPILAFA
-198 VATPSAIQASEDTY
+198 VVCGESRGEGSTFSVSNLQINVEITYTPNDTKDTY
-212 TYAHL
+212 
-217 GNDVGE
+217 
-223 KTSKFSW
+223 W
-230 IGTADGNWHD
+230 
-240 YSGSVT
+240 
-246 LQMGAPNLAFIL
+246 
-258 AVGTSSGSMTFQM
+258 
-271 SKLQITSMRIE
+271 
-282 YVDGADSESSVMWDG
+282 WDG

-304 FSTSN
+304 FSAAN
-309 VYPYRP
+309 VFPYR
-315 TVGAYNWPVANEN
+315 TTADAYNWPIQSDAVNS
-328 INNLLGRA
+328 LLGMA
-336 LDTDISTLDGYASK
+336 LDTDVSKLDEYTSR

-368 YKKFGYEI
+368 YKKIGYDI
-376 VDFYN
+376 IDYYN
-381 YSNAKDPIRG
+381 YSNAEDPIKG
-391 DSVDANYASGIK
+391 DSIDVNYVSGIK
-403 TVQVGDI
+403 TIQVGDI
-410 SSIPGEETADGKAAY
+410 SSIPGEESADGKAAY
-425 FELYSISGSAQKTI
+425 FELYAISGSTQKTI
-439 YVEGEAVGV
+439 YVDGVAVGV
-448 AVVTKT
+448 AIINKT
-454 NRARINLTLYL
+454 NRARVSLTLYF

-476 DYGDGKNTMSFDV
+476 DYGDGKNTMNFDI

-503 TAEGYFNKLGV
+503 TAEGYFNKLG
-514 NENAFGKWL
+514 ESDNAFGKWL
-523 TSNTSANVFYV
+523 TTNTSGSVFYI
-534 NSLYTEDDGMESFS
+534 NSLYTEDDGLESFS

-559 ANVPSAEW
+559 GNTPSPEW
-567 FTPAGKWSIDANG
+567 FVPAGNWGADANQ
-580 LKNKVPFAI
+580 LKNKVPFAA
-589 SQFEEFTYDFTKGIA
+589 SQFEEFSYDFTRGIA
-604 NNDVAPLSTQADGG
+604 NGVAPLSTQADGG
-618 VAAPKGEGYY
+618 VAAPTGAGYY

-668 QIVPSAPAE
+668 QIVPSSPAE

-754 FTFNFSENGG
+754 FTFNFSESGG

-773 GYDAAEKAYLLD
+773 GYNSDPEVLDYLLD
-785 TTVLFTVLND
+785 ETISFEVRND
-795 GDNDDGETGLSRFDS
+795 GDNNEGETGLPSFDKN
-810 SWTFGGVGNIA
+810 WNFGGQNGYIA
-821 IRIDKVAPADPVL
+821 IRIDKIAPADPVL
-834 TTDNSDEM
+834 TTDNSEEM
-842 TDNKFVNVDFNGNL
+842 TDNKFVNIDFNGNL
-856 YVPENR
+856 YVPETR

-887 FASLQLWVKN
+887 LASLQLWVKN

-1139 NEKARDLVKI
+1139 NEKARDLVI
-1149 VWENESVPVTVGT
+1149 IGWEGDATPVTVGT

-1169 DTMHELSK
+1169 DTTHELSK

-1192 PGNIIITANGTSVY
+1192 PGNIIITAHGTSVY

-1212 TVDIDKPEGV
+1212 TVDIDKPESV
-1222 ELTSGMFGVDSV
+1222 ELTSGMFGVDNP

-1295 ISLSFAKGDYQG
+1295 ISFSFAKGDYQG

-1353 TYKGISTSAIGLN
+1353 AYKGISTSAIGLN

-1394 DQVLYSLDAKVAYK
+1394 DQVLYSLDAKVAYE

-1434 GNTYQIALGDLSVL
+1434 GNTYQIEHGDLAVL
-1448 DNFVVTVAEGY
+1448 DNFAVTVATGY
-1459 KVTVVLD
+1459 TVTVVLD

-1622 RADGAFVQIGGQFDR
+1622 RADGMFVQIGGQFDR

-1784 KFKINGTTVAEITIT
+1784 EFKINGTTVAEITIT

-2092 PVNYNLTINDNNEY
+2092 PVNYNLTINDSNEY

-2115 PVKVSITLNDLS
+2115 PVKVSIILNDLS

-2207 CTLKAAGNIVAAPL
+2207 GTLKAAGNIVAAPL

-2241 KYTLSGYAQTAD
+2241 NYTLSGYAQTAD

-2278 LTTVSGKVFGFELVR
+2278 LTTVNGKVFGFELVR
-2293 SPGVNNYRLVFAS
+2293 NNGVNNYRLVFAS
-2306 TTDNLQG
+2306 TTDNLEG
-2313 YIKVAETGSLPATN
+2313 YTKVTETGSLPATD

-2361 TEEGNAVNIVAAYVE
+2361 TEEGKAVNIVAAYVE

-2382 VLDDMPTGGMTF
+2382 VLDGTPTGGMTST
-2394 NKPLNE
+2394 KSLNE

-2541 KADGKV
+2541 KEDGKV

-2609 AFELNKEGAY
+2609 AFELNEEGAY

-2646 KVSGK
+2646 NVSGK

-2687 VYPDLAFVISTGEIK
+2687 VYPDLAFVISTGELK
-2702 APDTEAQILAE
+2702 PSDTEAQILAE

-2758 NYDVR
+2758 NYDVK

-2833 WTITVTRSLGK
+2833 WTITVIRSLGK

-2885 KKLDESQFVVFGAVN
+2885 KKLDESKFVVAGAVN

-2912 KYGDVVTDVMRDA
+2912 KYGDVVTDLMRDA

-3062 TVPYKLNYT
+3062 TVPYKLNYN

>member
-48 AFASNSFSSGTT
+48 AFAASMGKSDESIKSDAELSLSSLG
-60 PVTPDIDQ
+60 
-68 DANFTASSMNFPGNS
+68 FPGVSAGNTRWTQS
-83 PGTKSWS
+83 LTFSNTAFS
-90 TSISNSNPLKFFK
+90 FNTNVSLASENDSLNTSNTSISSIPAANNGGYK
-103 TTFSKDNSSFATQ
+103 TTFHATGDN
-116 NGLLTD
+116 
-122 VSFSQK
+122 
-128 SEQDNGGADITVNVS
+128 TV
-143 GNETITMVF
+143 GTVF
-152 NYQLP
+152 NYELP
-157 SFLNQLI
+157 SDIIPLLNNTNFKIRVTGSISLSKHDLAGWSEWQYVGYKVFAPRSSYL
-164 TSNNRYRIIVD
+164 TASDSDAIIVGKSHD
-175 YNISL
+175 DRKNN
-180 QRPWV
+180 
-185 AWGQDWRRLGYRA
+185 GYRYSSADRNEWWDGTFDVTMTAGNPILAFA
-198 VATPSAIQASEDTY
+198 VVCGESRGEGSSFSVSNLRMNIEITY
-212 TYAHL
+212 TP
-217 GNDVGE
+217 G
-223 KTSKFSW
+223 
-230 IGTADGNWHD
+230 
-240 YSGSVT
+240 
-246 LQMGAPNLAFIL
+246 
-258 AVGTSSGSMTFQM
+258 
-271 SKLQITSMRIE
+271 
-282 YVDGADSESSVMWDG
+282 DSAETYWWDG
-297 ASPQNEG
+297 ASPQSEG

-381 YSNAKDPIRG
+381 YSNAKDPISG

-559 ANVPSAEW
+559 ANVPSVEW
-567 FTPAGKWSIDANG
+567 FTPAGNWSIDANG

-668 QIVPSAPAE
+668 QIVPSSPAE

-702 NKISFTY
+702 NKISFEY
-709 NEADYV
+709 NGDTYV
-715 VYFRREGNTFKIAKI
+715 VYFRADGDTYKVAKI
-730 TSTTGNVD
+730 TKNNSDVSD
-738 WSGGN
+738 WDSGN
-743 SYTLKDGETEL
+743 SYTVKDGETEL
-754 FTFNFSENGG
+754 FTFNFSESGG

-821 IRIDKVAPADPVL
+821 IRIDKVAPANPVL

-842 TDNKFVNVDFNGNL
+842 TDNKFVNIDSNGNL

-887 FASLQLWVKN
+887 FATLQLWVKN

-1095 IAALPFGEGY
+1095 IAALPFGDGF

-1162 YGLYLEL
+1162 YKIHFEL
-1169 DTMHELSK
+1169 DTEHELSK
-1177 FYVGDRTDIITYNII
+1177 FYVGDIRNVDNYNII
-1192 PGNIIITANGTSVY
+1192 PGNIIITAHGTSVY

-1222 ELTSGMFGVDSV
+1222 ELTSGMFGVDNP

-1295 ISLSFAKGDYQG
+1295 ISFSFAKGDYQG

-1353 TYKGISTSAIGLN
+1353 AYKGISTSAIGLN

-1434 GNTYQIALGDLSVL
+1434 GNTYQIAPGDLSVL
-1448 DNFVVTVAEGY
+1448 DNFVVTVATGY
-1459 KVTVVLD
+1459 TVTVVLD
-1466 GDNVINL
+1466 DGDNVITL

-1622 RADGAFVQIGGQFDR
+1622 RADGMFVQIGGQFDR

-1784 KFKINGTTVAEITIT
+1784 EFKINGTTVAEITIT

-2092 PVNYNLTINDNNEY
+2092 PVNYNLTINDSNEY

-2115 PVKVSITLNDLS
+2115 PVKVSINLNDLS

-2207 CTLKAAGNIVAAPL
+2207 STLKAAGNIVAAPL

-2241 KYTLSGYAQTAD
+2241 NYTLSGYAQTAD

-2278 LTTVSGKVFGFELVR
+2278 LTTVNGKVFGFELVR
-2293 SPGVNNYRLVFAS
+2293 NNGVNNYRLVFAS
-2306 TTDNLQG
+2306 TTDNLEG
-2313 YIKVAETGSLPATN
+2313 YTKVTETGSLPATD

-2361 TEEGNAVNIVAAYVE
+2361 TEEGKAVNIVAAYVE

-2382 VLDDMPTGGMTF
+2382 VLDGTPTGGMTST
-2394 NKPLNE
+2394 KSLNE

-2541 KADGKV
+2541 KEDGKV

-2609 AFELNKEGAY
+2609 AFELNEEGAY

-2646 KVSGK
+2646 NVSGK

-2664 VVDKAALTVGVSN
+2664 VVDKSALTVGVSN

-2687 VYPDLAFVISTGEIK
+2687 VYPDLAFVISTGELK
-2702 APDTEAQILAE
+2702 LSDTEAQILAE

-2796 DDANAFAAK
+2796 DDANEFAAK

-2833 WTITVTRSLGK
+2833 WTITVNRSLGK

-3036 LTVAMNEIAFVKDD
+3036 LTVAMNEIVFVKDD

-3062 TVPYKLNYT
+3062 TVPYKLNYN

>member
-38 FDLGSSSDGV
+38 FDLGLSADNIASAADESEDAALFAGDSDITATSLGYV
-48 AFASNSFSSGTT
+48 GNDGNKRTWSQNVTFNNTQFSS
-60 PVTPDIDQ
+60 
-68 DANFTASSMNFPGNS
+68 AN
-83 PGTKSWS
+83 
-90 TSISNSNPLKFFK
+90 
-103 TTFSKDNSSFATQ
+103 
-116 NGLLTD
+116 
-122 VSFSQK
+122 VSFF
-128 SEQDNGGADITVNVS
+128 QDTGGEIAVNVS
-143 GNETITMVF
+143 TNTGWFKVSTGSWGVRNPVTFWAINYKVPAFIT
-152 NYQLP
+152 QL
-157 SFLNQLI
+157 L
-164 TSNNRYRIIVD
+164 SN
-175 YNISL
+175 
-180 QRPWV
+180 
-185 AWGQDWRRLGYRA
+185 
-198 VATPSAIQASEDTY
+198 SAIQSVQASVSLTMHRNTANMFFGTDDSGY
-212 TYAHL
+212 YFSAQP
-217 GNDVGE
+217 DVTVAETLAYKTLYENGDSYGSPHGLSDSYFE
-223 KTSKFSW
+223 KDWNISNQVVTL
-230 IGTADGNWHD
+230 TADRPQL
-240 YSGSVT
+240 V
-246 LQMGAPNLAFIL
+246 LAFYDQTGNHGSLNVDIKNISINFT
-258 AVGTSSGSMTFQM
+258 VTMKSSWTDDASTV
-271 SKLQITSMRIE
+271 I
-282 YVDGADSESSVMWDG
+282 VDGG
-297 ASPQNEG
+297 SPKLETFNTG
-304 FSTSN
+304 NT
-309 VYPYRP
+309 YPYRP
-315 TVGAYNWPVANEN
+315 TVADYAWPVSNSQIESG
-328 INNLLGRA
+328 LSGA
-336 LDTDISTLDGYASK
+336 LDTNLTDFNSSRVYLK
-350 ISLRSYTN
+350 SYTS
-358 EKKNENSIDY
+358 EKLTYNSSLGNVDY
-368 YKKFGYEI
+368 YKRTQFTYL
-376 VDFYN
+376 DYYN
-381 YSNAKDPIRG
+381 YDGNTLVAG
-391 DSVDANYASGIK
+391 DSVNNQGYFASGIK
-403 TVQVGDI
+403 TILIGDA
-410 SSIPGEETADGKAAY
+410 SSNVDVSTDDGTAAY
-425 FELYSISGSAQKTI
+425 FNLYNIGVGSAQEKRI
-439 YVEGEAVGV
+439 YVEGENVGIARV
-448 AVVTKT
+448 IKD
-454 NRARINLTLYL
+454 NRARITVVLYFFTNADMTVVVTDFGGASNNVTFSVSGIDTKAPELPEFYLTESYYQKLSDNNDFANSSWFVENEMGDTFEVMTLYL
-465 TENASFRVIVS
+465 
-476 DYGDGKNTMSFDV
+476 
-489 AGIDKTAPELLDFN
+489 
-503 TAEGYFNKLGV
+503 
-514 NENAFGKWL
+514 
-523 TSNTSANVFYV
+523 
-534 NSLYTEDDGMESFS
+534 EDDGLPEFS
-548 PYLWYYDVKFS
+548 NYLWYYDVKYS
-559 ANVPSAEW
+559 ANAPSADW
-567 FTPAGKWSIDANG
+567 FAAAGNWQSDASV
-580 LKNKVPFAI
+580 LKSMTPFAVRLFD
-589 SQFEEFTYDFTKGIA
+589 SFSYDFTRGIA
-604 NNDVAPLSTQADGG
+604 NGVAPLSTQADGG
-618 VAAPKGEGYY
+618 VAAPTGAGYY

-677 GQLANGSWVNQ
+677 GQLANGSWVN
-688 NITATVAWNMNISG
+688 NSITATVAWNMNISG
-702 NKISFTY
+702 NKISFEY
-709 NEADYV
+709 NGDTYV
-715 VYFRREGNTFKIAKI
+715 VYFRADGDTYKVAKI
-730 TSTTGNVD
+730 TKNSSDVSD
-738 WSGGN
+738 WDSGN
-743 SYTLKDGETEL
+743 SYTVKDGETEL
-754 FTFNFSENGG
+754 FTFNFSESGG

-834 TTDNSDEM
+834 TTDNSYEM
-842 TDNKFVNVDFNGNL
+842 TDNKFVNIDFDGNL
-856 YVPENR
+856 YVPESR

-897 YTDIAELEK
+897 YTDIAELSTI
-906 VNLRVLFETEMLNA
+906 NASALFGTE
-920 EGKSWDYSKT
+920 GTVWDYTKT

-998 DGIGNVNFRYT
+998 GGIGNVNFRYT
-1009 NTSGNTQTE
+1009 NTSGRTQTE

-1029 TGLDAKYVPYQIYKD
+1029 TGLDSKFVPYQIYKD

-1052 MYSNETTTKEFFT
+1052 MYSNDTTTRTFLDS
-1065 EAIREGL
+1065 AIRDDLHGF
-1072 LNYVRVNGQNANI
+1072 VRVNGQNANI
-1085 IEMAIDRSDS
+1085 IEMAIDRKDS

-1139 NEKARDLVKI
+1139 NEKARDLVI
-1149 VWENESVPVTVGT
+1149 IGWEGGKKPVTVGT
-1162 YGLYLEL
+1162 YNLYLEL

-1192 PGNIIITANGTSVY
+1192 PGNIIITAHGTSVY
-1206 GSKINI
+1206 GDKTDI
-1212 TVDIDKPEGV
+1212 TVDISAPDGVTFSQEGTFLLDYKGG
-1222 ELTSGMFGVDSV
+1222 ETF
-1234 EAFPFVGNYNLKKVE
+1234 APVGNYNIRLNKE
-1249 DYEFVNPDDAKN
+1249 YIPTDTN
-1261 YKITYILGVYTVTPR
+1261 YSVTYVLGVYTVTPR

-1283 GATKAYGNVDPK
+1283 GASKAYGDADPM
-1295 ISLSFAKGDYQG
+1295 ISFKVASKDIIGNY
-1307 SFAGIFS
+1307 SGIFNTDIVKITDNKD
-1314 GEGVT
+1314 GT
-1319 YKEDGDRLI
+1319 YTI
-1328 VTVPAS
+1328 SVPAS

-1353 TYKGISTSAIGLN
+1353 AYKGISTSAIGLN

-1408 LAEQDAAFAPQLA
+1408 LAEQDAAFASQLA

-1434 GNTYQIALGDLSVL
+1434 GNTYQIALGDLTML

-1459 KVTVVLD
+1459 KLTVVLD
-1466 GDNVINL
+1466 GDNVITL

-1497 LNYSHSGVGVDFTL
+1497 LNYSRSGVGVDFTL

-1622 RADGAFVQIGGQFDR
+1622 RADGTFVQIGGQFDR

-1721 IGELI
+1721 IGSLI

-1775 GDANVVLTG
+1775 GDANFVLTG
-1784 KFKINGTTVAEITIT
+1784 EFKINGTTVAEITIT

-2092 PVNYNLTINDNNEY
+2092 PVNYNLTVNDSNEY

-2115 PVKVSITLNDLS
+2115 PVKVSINLNDLS

-2177 GADVKISSVKLVSEN
+2177 GVDVKISSVKLVSEN

-2207 CTLKAAGNIVAAPL
+2207 GTLKAAGNIVAAPL

-2278 LTTVSGKVFGFELVR
+2278 LTTVNGKVFGFELVR
-2293 SPGVNNYRLVFAS
+2293 NNGVNNYRLVFAS
-2306 TTDNLQG
+2306 TTDNLEG
-2313 YIKVAETGSLPATN
+2313 YTKVTETGSLPATD
-2327 DQGRPLY
+2327 DQGRQLY
-2334 YYEFNAATERIVIKE
+2334 YYEFNAATERVVMT
-2349 ADWNGFTDEEKK
+2349 ADGWDALSDEEKK
-2361 TEEGNAVNIVAAYVE
+2361 NAEGKVVNILAAYVE

-2382 VLDDMPTGGMTF
+2382 VLDGTPTGGTTST
-2394 NKPLNE
+2394 KSLNE

-2441 DAEGGNGWYYGG
+2441 DAAGGNGWYYGG

-2609 AFELNKEGAY
+2609 AFELNEEGAY

-2687 VYPDLAFVISTGEIK
+2687 VYPDLAFVISTGELK
-2702 APDTEAQILAE
+2702 LSDTEAQILAE

-2885 KKLDESQFVVFGAVN
+2885 KKLDESQFVVYGAVE
-2900 GEDVASAIKVSY
+2900 GENVAGAIKVSY
-2912 KYGDVVTDVMRDA
+2912 KYGDVVTDAMRDA

-2977 MNPAHIDF
+2977 INPAHIDF

>member
-48 AFASNSFSSGTT
+48 AFAASMGKSDESIKSDAELSLSSLG
-60 PVTPDIDQ
+60 
-68 DANFTASSMNFPGNS
+68 FPGVSAGNTRWTQS
-83 PGTKSWS
+83 LTFSNTAFS
-90 TSISNSNPLKFFK
+90 FNTNVSLASENDSLNTSNTSISSIPAANNGGYK
-103 TTFSKDNSSFATQ
+103 TTFHATGDN
-116 NGLLTD
+116 
-122 VSFSQK
+122 
-128 SEQDNGGADITVNVS
+128 TV
-143 GNETITMVF
+143 GTVF
-152 NYQLP
+152 NYELP
-157 SFLNQLI
+157 SDIIPLLNNTNFKIRVTGSISLSKHDLAGWSEWQYVGYKVFAPRSSYL
-164 TSNNRYRIIVD
+164 TASDSDAIIVGKSHD
-175 YNISL
+175 DRKNN
-180 QRPWV
+180 
-185 AWGQDWRRLGYRA
+185 GYRYSSADRNEWWDGTFDVTMTAGNPILAFA
-198 VATPSAIQASEDTY
+198 VVCGESRGEGSSFSVSNLRMNIEITY
-212 TYAHL
+212 TP
-217 GNDVGE
+217 G
-223 KTSKFSW
+223 
-230 IGTADGNWHD
+230 
-240 YSGSVT
+240 
-246 LQMGAPNLAFIL
+246 
-258 AVGTSSGSMTFQM
+258 
-271 SKLQITSMRIE
+271 
-282 YVDGADSESSVMWDG
+282 DSAETYWWDG
-297 ASPQNEG
+297 ASPQSEG

-567 FTPAGKWSIDANG
+567 FTPAGNWSIDANG

-668 QIVPSAPAE
+668 QIVPSSPAE

-715 VYFRREGNTFKIAKI
+715 VYFRMEGNTFKIAKI

-810 SWTFGGVGNIA
+810 RWSFGGVGNIA
-821 IRIDKVAPADPVL
+821 IRIDKVAPANPVI

-842 TDNKFVNVDFNGNL
+842 TDNKFVNIDFNGNL

-887 FASLQLWVKN
+887 FATLQLWVKN

-1162 YGLYLEL
+1162 YKFHFEL
-1169 DTMHELSK
+1169 DTEHELSK
-1177 FYVGDRTDIITYNII
+1177 FYVGDIRNVDNYNII
-1192 PGNIIITANGTSVY
+1192 PGNIIITAHGTSVY

-1222 ELTSGMFGVDSV
+1222 ELTSGMFGVDNP

-1295 ISLSFAKGDYQG
+1295 ISFSFAKGDYQG

-1353 TYKGISTSAIGLN
+1353 AYKGISTSAIGLN

-1466 GDNVINL
+1466 DGGNVINL

-1497 LNYSHSGVGVDFTL
+1497 NNYDPKGVGVDFTL

-1721 IGELI
+1721 IGSLI

-1865 TQDTDISITD
+1865 TQDTDILITD

-1953 KENPEAQD
+1953 KENPKAQD

-2092 PVNYNLTINDNNEY
+2092 PVNYNLTINDSNEY

-2241 KYTLSGYAQTAD
+2241 NYTLSGYAQTAD

-2293 SPGVNNYRLVFAS
+2293 NNGVNNYRLVFAS

-2382 VLDDMPTGGMTF
+2382 VLDGTPTGGMTST
-2394 NKPLNE
+2394 KSLNE

-2541 KADGKV
+2541 KEDGKV

-2609 AFELNKEGAY
+2609 AFELNEEGAY

-2646 KVSGK
+2646 NVSGK
-2651 ADNFTYAFVAGTV
+2651 ADNFTYAFAAGTV

-2687 VYPDLAFVISTGEIK
+2687 VYPDLAFVISTGELK
-2702 APDTEAQILAE
+2702 LSDTEAQILAE
-2713 LKKGAKYFTF
+2713 LKKGAKYFIF

-2743 EGGAYYALDVEGALQ
+2743 EGGAYYALDVEDALQ
-2758 NYDVR
+2758 NYDVK

-2885 KKLDESQFVVFGAVN
+2885 KKLDESQFVVYGAVN

>member
-48 AFASNSFSSGTT
+48 AFAAIGPIGGST
-60 PVTPDIDQ
+60 PVAGNNGDLSNTHFNFNHS
-68 DANFTASSMNFPGNS
+68 AN
-83 PGTKSWS
+83 SWS
-90 TSISNSNPLKFFK
+90 YTEYFSNVAFNDK
-103 TTFSKDNSSFATQ
+103 
-116 NGLLTD
+116 
-122 VSFSQK
+122 
-128 SEQDNGGADITVNVS
+128 NVS
-143 GNETITMVF
+143 VYSELDNKNKLAFEAGTGTFKFGYDEYVGPGKNYRVWAVF
-152 NYQLP
+152 NYQMG
-157 SFLNQLI
+157 SFLTSMVQNDNIKIDVTVKADIAMDKGDTKYLKAYAVDKAYNAQEMLSNGVSFDGAGGSGTQSASQMTATTTLTKDKPQLI
-164 TSNNRYRIIVD
+164 IAALDSNSGYTASGLRLTVS
-175 YNISL
+175 NISVTFTL
-180 QRPWV
+180 STI
-185 AWGQDWRRLGYRA
+185 A
-198 VATPSAIQASEDTY
+198 VAGDANTTIS
-212 TYAHL
+212 
-217 GNDVGE
+217 
-223 KTSKFSW
+223 
-230 IGTADGNWHD
+230 
-240 YSGSVT
+240 
-246 LQMGAPNLAFIL
+246 
-258 AVGTSSGSMTFQM
+258 
-271 SKLQITSMRIE
+271 
-282 YVDGADSESSVMWDG
+282 DG
-297 ASPQNEG
+297 ASPKVESFG
-304 FSTSN
+304 ET
-309 VYPYRP
+309 VPYRTSADASDW
-315 TVGAYNWPVANEN
+315 TVKPNTGNSEIDSAIRKQLEGAVDTELDVDVLATGGTVNLKSYTSQKLTVSGIPGDIYKKTTLNFNDYMNYFNLGEVSSDVNPNLAAGIKQIDIGETV
-328 INNLLGRA
+328 INLYE
-336 LDTDISTLDGYASK
+336 STLEKQIVVDEEVVGYAKIVKTSRSK
-350 ISLRSYTN
+350 VQLQMYFYKNATFNVRLVDYGGSSMTLKYTVSGIDTAAPDSSAIDFLLSADNFVGKLAAEGNNFSLINWFTN
-358 EKKNENSIDY
+358 SRLAEVME
-368 YKKFGYEI
+368 
-376 VDFYN
+376 
-381 YSNAKDPIRG
+381 
-391 DSVDANYASGIK
+391 GIK
-403 TVQVGDI
+403 TSEDEVID
-410 SSIPGEETADGKAAY
+410 A
-425 FELYSISGSAQKTI
+425 SGAT
-439 YVEGEAVGV
+439 
-448 AVVTKT
+448 
-454 NRARINLTLYL
+454 
-465 TENASFRVIVS
+465 
-476 DYGDGKNTMSFDV
+476 
-489 AGIDKTAPELLDFN
+489 
-503 TAEGYFNKLGV
+503 
-514 NENAFGKWL
+514 
-523 TSNTSANVFYV
+523 
-534 NSLYTEDDGMESFS
+534 
-548 PYLWYYDVKFS
+548 PYLWYYDVKYSQNLTSDFFKLTPPDGFEYTSAYFASKVPAAVYSIGDFS
-559 ANVPSAEW
+559 YD
-567 FTPAGKWSIDANG
+567 FANG
-580 LKNKVPFAI
+580 GIYRTGVQPI
-589 SQFEEFTYDFTKGIA
+589 SG
-604 NNDVAPLSTQADGG
+604 N
-618 VAAPKGEGYY
+618 APKGAGYY
-628 LFTFYVLDL
+628 IFTFYMMDFS
-637 AGNINASS
+637 GNVYQGNA
-645 VSYYVKVDNVAP
+645 SYYVKVDNVAP

-702 NKISFTY
+702 NKISFEY
-709 NEADYV
+709 NGDTYV
-715 VYFRREGNTFKIAKI
+715 VYFRADGDTYKVAKI
-730 TSTTGNVD
+730 TKNSSDVSD
-738 WSGGN
+738 WDSGN
-743 SYTLKDGETEL
+743 SYTVKDGETEL
-754 FTFNFSENGG
+754 FTFNFSESGG

-810 SWTFGGVGNIA
+810 RWSFGGVGNIA
-821 IRIDKVAPADPVL
+821 IRIDKVAPANPVL

-842 TDNKFVNVDFNGNL
+842 TDNKFVNIDFNGNL

-887 FASLQLWVKN
+887 FATLQLWVKN

-1139 NEKARDLVKI
+1139 NEIARDLVI
-1149 VWENESVPVTVGT
+1149 IDWEGDATPVTVGT

-1169 DTMHELSK
+1169 NTTHELSK

-1192 PGNIIITANGTSVY
+1192 PGNIIITAHGTSVY
-1206 GSKINI
+1206 GDNPNI
-1212 TVDIDKPEGV
+1212 TVDISAPDGVTFSQEGTFLLDYKGG
-1222 ELTSGMFGVDSV
+1222 EML
-1234 EAFPFVGNYNLKKVE
+1234 APVGNYNITLNKE
-1249 DYEFVNPDDAKN
+1249 YIPTDTN
-1261 YKITYILGVYTVTPR
+1261 YSVTYVLGVYTVTPR

-1283 GATKAYGNVDPK
+1283 GASKAYGDADPMISFKVASKDIIGNYASIFNTEIVK
-1295 ISLSFAKGDYQG
+1295 ITDNKDG
-1307 SFAGIFS
+1307 
-1314 GEGVT
+1314 T
-1319 YKEDGDRLI
+1319 YTI
-1328 VTVPAS
+1328 SVPAS

-1353 TYKGISTSAIGLN
+1353 AYKGISTSAIGLN

-1622 RADGAFVQIGGQFDR
+1622 RADGTFVQIGGQFDR

-1673 EAFDALRFTV
+1673 EAFDALHFTV

-1721 IGELI
+1721 IGKLI
-1726 ARITDDVWVDF
+1726 ARITDDVWIDF

-1784 KFKINGTTVAEITIT
+1784 EFKINGTTVAEITIT

-1976 GFTADDINAAY
+1976 GFAADDINAAY

-2069 GADGNVRLHD
+2069 GADGSVRLHD

-2092 PVNYNLTINDNNEY
+2092 PVNYNLTINDSNEY

-2115 PVKVSITLNDLS
+2115 PVKVSINLNDLS

-2207 CTLKAAGNIVAAPL
+2207 GTLKAAGNIVAAPL

-2241 KYTLSGYAQTAD
+2241 NYTLSGYAQTAD

-2361 TEEGNAVNIVAAYVE
+2361 NAEGKAVNILAAYVE

-2382 VLDDMPTGGMTF
+2382 VLDGTPTGGTTF
-2394 NKPLNE
+2394 NKSLNE

-2598 GRRYNINEETG
+2598 GRRYNINEEMG
-2609 AFELNKEGAY
+2609 AFELNEEGAY
-2619 IRIAGTFGDIA
+2619 IRIVGTFGDIA

-2646 KVSGK
+2646 NVSGK

-2687 VYPDLAFVISTGEIK
+2687 VYPDLAFVISTGELK
-2702 APDTEAQILAE
+2702 LSDTEAQILGE

-2758 NYDVR
+2758 NYDVK

-2885 KKLDESQFVVFGAVN
+2885 KKLDESQFVVFGAVD
-2900 GEDVASAIKVSY
+2900 GENVAGAIKVSY

-2977 MNPAHIDF
+2977 INPAHIDF

>member
-15 FVRFGML
+15 FVCFGML

-48 AFASNSFSSGTT
+48 AFAASMGKSDESIKSDAELSLSSLG
-60 PVTPDIDQ
+60 
-68 DANFTASSMNFPGNS
+68 FPGVSAGNTRWTQS
-83 PGTKSWS
+83 LTFSNTAFS
-90 TSISNSNPLKFFK
+90 FNTNVSLASENDSLNTSNTSISSIPAANNGGYK
-103 TTFSKDNSSFATQ
+103 TTFHATG
-116 NGLLTD
+116 N
-122 VSFSQK
+122 
-128 SEQDNGGADITVNVS
+128 NTV
-143 GNETITMVF
+143 GTVF
-152 NYQLP
+152 NYELP
-157 SFLNQLI
+157 SDIIPLLNNTNFKIRVTGSISLSKHDLAGWSEWQYVGYKVFAPRSSYL
-164 TSNNRYRIIVD
+164 TASDSDAIIVGKSHD
-175 YNISL
+175 DRKNN
-180 QRPWV
+180 
-185 AWGQDWRRLGYRA
+185 GYRYSSADRNEWWDGTFDVTMTAGNPILAFA
-198 VATPSAIQASEDTY
+198 VVCGESRGEGSSFSVSNLRMNIEITY
-212 TYAHL
+212 TP
-217 GNDVGE
+217 G
-223 KTSKFSW
+223 
-230 IGTADGNWHD
+230 
-240 YSGSVT
+240 
-246 LQMGAPNLAFIL
+246 
-258 AVGTSSGSMTFQM
+258 
-271 SKLQITSMRIE
+271 
-282 YVDGADSESSVMWDG
+282 DSAETYWWDG
-297 ASPQNEG
+297 ASPQSEG

-350 ISLRSYTN
+350 ISLHSYTN

-567 FTPAGKWSIDANG
+567 FTPAGNWSIDANG

-657 ENTVTVNAGDI
+657 ENIVTVNAGDI
-668 QIVPSAPAE
+668 QIVPSSPAE

-764 KGTFAITFT
+764 KGKFEITFT

-795 GDNDDGETGLSRFDS
+795 GDNDDGETGLPSFDKN
-810 SWTFGGVGNIA
+810 WNFGGQNGYIA
-821 IRIDKVAPADPVL
+821 IRIDKVAPANPVL

-842 TDNKFVNVDFNGNL
+842 TDNKFVNVDFDGNL

-862 NWFNSAWDVYAF
+862 NWFTDAWDDYAF

-930 YGVED
+930 YTVED
-935 ILDNNVYIDFKETA
+935 ILDNNVYIDFKEKV

-1065 EAIREGL
+1065 EAICEGL

-1162 YGLYLEL
+1162 YKFHFEL
-1169 DTMHELSK
+1169 DTEHELSK
-1177 FYVGDRTDIITYNII
+1177 FYVGDIRNVDNYNII
-1192 PGNIIITANGTSVY
+1192 PGNIIITAHGTSVY

-1222 ELTSGMFGVDSV
+1222 ELTSGMFGVDNP

-1295 ISLSFAKGDYQG
+1295 ISFSFAKGDYQG

-1353 TYKGISTSAIGLN
+1353 AYKGISTSAIGLN

-1434 GNTYQIALGDLSVL
+1434 GNTYQIDLGDLSVL

-1466 GDNVINL
+1466 GDNVITL

-1673 EAFDALRFTV
+1673 KAFDALRFTV

-1721 IGELI
+1721 IGRLI

-1822 ALSSPLCGL
+1822 ALSSPLCGF

-1888 ATIQPRTIDL
+1888 AAIQPRTIDL

-1953 KENPEAQD
+1953 KENPKAQD

-1976 GFTADDINAAY
+1976 GFAAVDINAAY

-2092 PVNYNLTINDNNEY
+2092 PVNYNLTVNDNNEY

-2177 GADVKISSVKLVSEN
+2177 GVDVKISSVKLVSEN

-2293 SPGVNNYRLVFAS
+2293 NNGVNNYRLVFAS
-2306 TTDNLQG
+2306 TTDSLEG
-2313 YIKVAETGSLPATN
+2313 YTKVTETGSLPATD
-2327 DQGRPLY
+2327 DQGRQLY
-2334 YYEFNAATERIVIKE
+2334 YYEFNAATDRIVIKE

-2361 TEEGNAVNIVAAYVE
+2361 TEEGKAVNIVAAYVE

-2382 VLDDMPTGGMTF
+2382 VLDGTPTGGTTYT
-2394 NKPLNE
+2394 KSLNE

-2541 KADGKV
+2541 KEDGKV

>member
-1 MRNNRNSSRNFFVN
+1 MRNNRNSSRKFFVN

-48 AFASNSFSSGTT
+48 AFAASMG
-60 PVTPDIDQ
+60 
-68 DANFTASSMNFPGNS
+68 ASSESIKSDAELSLASLGFPGNS
-83 PGTKSWS
+83 AGKTAWAQNLTFKNTAFSLNTNVS
-90 TSISNSNPLKFFK
+90 LASENDSLNTSNTSISSISAANNGGYK
-103 TTFSKDNSSFATQ
+103 TTFHATGDN
-116 NGLLTD
+116 
-122 VSFSQK
+122 
-128 SEQDNGGADITVNVS
+128 TV
-143 GNETITMVF
+143 GTVF
-152 NYQLP
+152 NYELP
-157 SFLNQLI
+157 SDIIPLLNNTNFKIRI
-164 TSNNRYRIIVD
+164 TGSLSICKHDLAGWTEWQYVGYKVFAPRSTYLNASDADAIIVGKSH
-175 YNISL
+175 NERKS
-180 QRPWV
+180 
-185 AWGQDWRRLGYRA
+185 GGYRYSSADRNEWWDGTFDVTMTAGNPILAFA
-198 VATPSAIQASEDTY
+198 VVCGESRGEGSTFSVSNLQINVEITYTPNDTKDTY
-212 TYAHL
+212 
-217 GNDVGE
+217 
-223 KTSKFSW
+223 W
-230 IGTADGNWHD
+230 
-240 YSGSVT
+240 
-246 LQMGAPNLAFIL
+246 
-258 AVGTSSGSMTFQM
+258 
-271 SKLQITSMRIE
+271 
-282 YVDGADSESSVMWDG
+282 WDG

-304 FSTSN
+304 FSAAN
-309 VYPYRP
+309 VFPYR
-315 TVGAYNWPVANEN
+315 TTADAYNWPIQSDAVNS
-328 INNLLGRA
+328 LLGMA
-336 LDTDISTLDGYASK
+336 LDTDVSKLDEYTSR

-368 YKKFGYEI
+368 YKKIGYDI
-376 VDFYN
+376 IDYYN
-381 YSNAKDPIRG
+381 YSNAEDPIKG
-391 DSVDANYASGIK
+391 DSIDVNYVSGIK
-403 TVQVGDI
+403 TIQVGDI
-410 SSIPGEETADGKAAY
+410 SSIPGEESADGKAAY
-425 FELYSISGSAQKTI
+425 FELYAISGSTQKTI
-439 YVEGEAVGV
+439 YVDGVAVGV
-448 AVVTKT
+448 AIINKT
-454 NRARINLTLYL
+454 NRARVSLTLYF

-476 DYGDGKNTMSFDV
+476 DYGDGKNTMNFDI

-503 TAEGYFNKLGV
+503 TAEGYFNKLG
-514 NENAFGKWL
+514 ESDNAFGKWL
-523 TSNTSANVFYV
+523 TTDTSGSVFYI
-534 NSLYTEDDGMESFS
+534 NSLYTEDDGLESFS

-559 ANVPSAEW
+559 DNIPSAEW
-567 FTPAGKWSIDANG
+567 FVPAGNWEEDADQ
-580 LKNKVPFAI
+580 LKNKVPFAA
-589 SQFEEFTYDFTKGIA
+589 SQFEEFSYDFTRGIA
-604 NNDVAPLSTQADGG
+604 NGVAPLSTQADGG
-618 VAAPKGEGYY
+618 VAAPTGAGYY

-702 NKISFTY
+702 NKISFEY
-709 NEADYV
+709 NGDTYV
-715 VYFRREGNTFKIAKI
+715 VYFRADGDTYKVAKI
-730 TSTTGNVD
+730 TKNSSDVLD
-738 WSGGN
+738 WSGN
-743 SYTLKDGETEL
+743 SYTVKDGETEL
-754 FTFNFSENGG
+754 FTFNFSESGG

-821 IRIDKVAPADPVL
+821 IRIDKVAPANPVL

-842 TDNKFVNVDFNGNL
+842 TDNKFVNIDFNGNL

-1162 YGLYLEL
+1162 YKFHFEL
-1169 DTMHELSK
+1169 DTEHELSK
-1177 FYVGDRTDIITYNII
+1177 FYVGDIRNVDNYNII
-1192 PGNIIITANGTSVY
+1192 PGNIIITAHGTSVY

-1222 ELTSGMFGVDSV
+1222 ELTSGMFGVDNP

-1295 ISLSFAKGDYQG
+1295 ISFSFAKGDYQG

-1353 TYKGISTSAIGLN
+1353 AYKGISTSAIGLN

-1448 DNFVVTVAEGY
+1448 DNFVVSVATGY
-1459 KVTVVLD
+1459 TVTVVLD
-1466 GDNVINL
+1466 DGGNVINL

-1497 LNYSHSGVGVDFTL
+1497 NNYDPKGVGVDFTL

-1622 RADGAFVQIGGQFDR
+1622 RADGTFVQIGGQFDR

-1721 IGELI
+1721 IGRLI

-1784 KFKINGTTVAEITIT
+1784 AFKINGTTVAEITIT

-1939 KFPATVPS
+1939 KFPATVLS

-1976 GFTADDINAAY
+1976 GFTADDIKAAY

-2069 GADGNVRLHD
+2069 GADGNVRPHD

-2092 PVNYNLTINDNNEY
+2092 PVNYNLTVNDSNEY

-2115 PVKVSITLNDLS
+2115 PVKVSINLNDLS

-2177 GADVKISSVKLVSEN
+2177 GVDVKISSVKLVSEN

-2207 CTLKAAGNIVAAPL
+2207 GTLKAAGNIVAAPL

-2241 KYTLSGYAQTAD
+2241 NYTLSGYAQTAD

-2293 SPGVNNYRLVFAS
+2293 NNGVNNYRLVFAS

-2361 TEEGNAVNIVAAYVE
+2361 TEEGKAVNIVAAYVE

-2382 VLDDMPTGGMTF
+2382 VLDGTPTGGMTST
-2394 NKPLNE
+2394 KSLNE

-2541 KADGKV
+2541 KEDGKV

-2609 AFELNKEGAY
+2609 AFELNEEGAY

-2646 KVSGK
+2646 NVSGK
-2651 ADNFTYAFVAGTV
+2651 ADNFTYAFATGTV

-2687 VYPDLAFVISTGEIK
+2687 VYPDLAFVISTGELK
-2702 APDTEAQILAE
+2702 LSDTEAQILAE

-2758 NYDVR
+2758 NYDVK

-2833 WTITVTRSLGK
+2833 WTITVNRSLGK

-2885 KKLDESQFVVFGAVN
+2885 KKLDESKFVVAGAVN

-2925 KTYGVVA
+2925 KTYGVIA

-3062 TVPYKLNYT
+3062 TVPYKLNYN

>member
-48 AFASNSFSSGTT
+48 AFAASMGKSDESIKSDAELSLSSLG
-60 PVTPDIDQ
+60 
-68 DANFTASSMNFPGNS
+68 FPGVSAGNTRWTQS
-83 PGTKSWS
+83 LTFSNTAFS
-90 TSISNSNPLKFFK
+90 FNTNVSLASENDSLNTSNTSISSIPAANNGGYK
-103 TTFSKDNSSFATQ
+103 TTFHATGDN
-116 NGLLTD
+116 
-122 VSFSQK
+122 
-128 SEQDNGGADITVNVS
+128 TV
-143 GNETITMVF
+143 GTVF
-152 NYQLP
+152 NYELP
-157 SFLNQLI
+157 SDIIPLLNNTNFKIRVTGSISLSKHDLAGWSEWQYVGYKVFAPRSSYL
-164 TSNNRYRIIVD
+164 TASDSDAIIVGKSHD
-175 YNISL
+175 DRKNN
-180 QRPWV
+180 
-185 AWGQDWRRLGYRA
+185 GYRYSSADRNEWWDGTFDVTMTAGNPILAFA
-198 VATPSAIQASEDTY
+198 VVCGESRGEGSSFSVSNLRMNIEITY
-212 TYAHL
+212 TP
-217 GNDVGE
+217 G
-223 KTSKFSW
+223 
-230 IGTADGNWHD
+230 
-240 YSGSVT
+240 
-246 LQMGAPNLAFIL
+246 
-258 AVGTSSGSMTFQM
+258 
-271 SKLQITSMRIE
+271 
-282 YVDGADSESSVMWDG
+282 DSAETYWWDG
-297 ASPQNEG
+297 ASPQSEG

-381 YSNAKDPIRG
+381 YSNAKDPISG

-567 FTPAGKWSIDANG
+567 FTPAGNWSIDANG

-668 QIVPSAPAE
+668 QIVPSSPAE

-754 FTFNFSENGG
+754 FTFNFSEIGG

-834 TTDNSDEM
+834 TTDNSEEM
-842 TDNKFVNVDFNGNL
+842 TDNKFVNIDFDGNL
-856 YVPENR
+856 YVPETR

-887 FASLQLWVKN
+887 LASLQLWVKN

-1139 NEKARDLVKI
+1139 NEKARDLVI
-1149 VWENESVPVTVGT
+1149 IGWEGDATPVTVGT

-1169 DTMHELSK
+1169 DTTHELSK

-1192 PGNIIITANGTSVY
+1192 PGNIIITAHGTSVY

-1212 TVDIDKPEGV
+1212 TVDIDKPESV
-1222 ELTSGMFGVDSV
+1222 ELTSGMFGVDNP

-1295 ISLSFAKGDYQG
+1295 ISFSFAKGDYQG

-1353 TYKGISTSAIGLN
+1353 AYKGISTSAIGLN

-1394 DQVLYSLDAKVAYK
+1394 DQVLYSLDAKVAYE

-1434 GNTYQIALGDLSVL
+1434 GNTYQIEHGDLAVL
-1448 DNFVVTVAEGY
+1448 DNFAVTVATGY
-1459 KVTVVLD
+1459 TVTVVLD

-1622 RADGAFVQIGGQFDR
+1622 RADGMFVQIGGQFDR

-1784 KFKINGTTVAEITIT
+1784 EFKINGTTVAEITIT

-1976 GFTADDINAAY
+1976 GFAAVDINAAY

-2085 DIEITGN
+2085 DIKITGE
-2092 PVNYNLTINDNNEY
+2092 PVNYNLTINDSNEY

-2115 PVKVSITLNDLS
+2115 PVKISITLNDLS

-2207 CTLKAAGNIVAAPL
+2207 STLKAAGNIVAAPL

-2334 YYEFNAATERIVIKE
+2334 YYEFNAATERVVMT
-2349 ADWNGFTDEEKK
+2349 ADGWDALSDEEKK
-2361 TEEGNAVNIVAAYVE
+2361 TEEGKAVNIVAAYVE

-2382 VLDDMPTGGMTF
+2382 VLDGTPTGGMTST
-2394 NKPLNE
+2394 KSLNE

-2541 KADGKV
+2541 KEDGKV

-2609 AFELNKEGAY
+2609 AFELNEEGAY

-2646 KVSGK
+2646 NVSGK
-2651 ADNFTYAFVAGTV
+2651 GDNFTYAFATGTV

-2687 VYPDLAFVISTGEIK
+2687 VYPDLAFVISTGELK
-2702 APDTEAQILAE
+2702 LSDTEAQILAE

-2758 NYDVR
+2758 NYDVK

-2833 WTITVTRSLGK
+2833 WTITVNRSLGK

-2885 KKLDESQFVVFGAVN
+2885 KKLDESKFVVAGAVN

-2925 KTYGVVA
+2925 KTYGVIA

-2977 MNPAHIDF
+2977 INPAHIDF

>member
-48 AFASNSFSSGTT
+48 AFAASMG
-60 PVTPDIDQ
+60 
-68 DANFTASSMNFPGNS
+68 ASSESIKSDAELSLASLGFPGNS
-83 PGTKSWS
+83 AGKTAWAQNLTFKNTAFSLNTNVS
-90 TSISNSNPLKFFK
+90 LASENDSLNTSNTSISSISAANNGGYK
-103 TTFSKDNSSFATQ
+103 TTFHATGDN
-116 NGLLTD
+116 
-122 VSFSQK
+122 
-128 SEQDNGGADITVNVS
+128 TV
-143 GNETITMVF
+143 GTVF
-152 NYQLP
+152 NYELP
-157 SFLNQLI
+157 SDIIPLLNNTNFKIRI
-164 TSNNRYRIIVD
+164 TGSLSICKHDLAYLSEWQYVGYKVFAPRSTYLNASDADAIIVGKSH
-175 YNISL
+175 NERKS
-180 QRPWV
+180 
-185 AWGQDWRRLGYRA
+185 GGYRYSSADRNEWWDGTFDVTMTAGNPILAFA
-198 VATPSAIQASEDTY
+198 VVCGETSGEGSTFSVSNLQINVEITYTPNDTKDTY
-212 TYAHL
+212 
-217 GNDVGE
+217 
-223 KTSKFSW
+223 W
-230 IGTADGNWHD
+230 
-240 YSGSVT
+240 
-246 LQMGAPNLAFIL
+246 
-258 AVGTSSGSMTFQM
+258 
-271 SKLQITSMRIE
+271 
-282 YVDGADSESSVMWDG
+282 WDG

-304 FSTSN
+304 FSAAN
-309 VYPYRP
+309 VFPYR
-315 TVGAYNWPVANEN
+315 TTADAYNWPIQSDAVNS
-328 INNLLGRA
+328 LLGMA
-336 LDTDISTLDGYASK
+336 LDTDVSKLDEYTSR

-368 YKKFGYEI
+368 YKKIGYDI
-376 VDFYN
+376 IDYYN
-381 YSNAKDPIRG
+381 YSNAEDPIKG
-391 DSVDANYASGIK
+391 DSIDVNYVSGIK
-403 TVQVGDI
+403 TIQVGDI
-410 SSIPGEETADGKAAY
+410 SSIPGEESADGKAAY
-425 FELYSISGSAQKTI
+425 FELYAISGSTQKTI
-439 YVEGEAVGV
+439 YVDGVAVGV
-448 AVVTKT
+448 AIINKT
-454 NRARINLTLYL
+454 NRARVSLTLYF

-476 DYGDGKNTMSFDV
+476 DYGDGKNTMNFDI

-503 TAEGYFNKLGV
+503 TAEGYFNKLG
-514 NENAFGKWL
+514 ESDNAFGKWL
-523 TSNTSANVFYV
+523 TSNTSGSVFYI
-534 NSLYTEDDGMESFS
+534 NSLYTEDDGLESFS

-559 ANVPSAEW
+559 GNTPSPEW
-567 FTPAGKWSIDANG
+567 FVPAGNWGADANQ
-580 LKNKVPFAI
+580 LKNKVPFAA
-589 SQFEEFTYDFTKGIA
+589 SQFEEFSYDFTRGIA
-604 NNDVAPLSTQADGG
+604 NGVAPLSTQSDGG

-702 NKISFTY
+702 NKISFEY
-709 NEADYV
+709 NGDTYV
-715 VYFRREGNTFKIAKI
+715 VYFRADGDTYKVAKI
-730 TSTTGNVD
+730 TKNSSDVLD
-738 WSGGN
+738 WSGN
-743 SYTLKDGETEL
+743 SYTVKDGETEL
-754 FTFNFSENGG
+754 FTFNFSESGG
-764 KGTFAITFT
+764 KGTFAIMFT

-821 IRIDKVAPADPVL
+821 IRIDKVAPANPIL

-842 TDNKFVNVDFNGNL
+842 TDNKFVNIDFNGNL

-887 FASLQLWVKN
+887 FATLQLWVKN

-1169 DTMHELSK
+1169 DTTHELSK

-1192 PGNIIITANGTSVY
+1192 PGNIIITAHGTSVY

-1212 TVDIDKPEGV
+1212 TVDIDKPESV
-1222 ELTSGMFGVDSV
+1222 ELTSGMFGVDNP

-1295 ISLSFAKGDYQG
+1295 ISFSFAKGDYQG

-1353 TYKGISTSAIGLN
+1353 AYKGISTSAIGLN

-1434 GNTYQIALGDLSVL
+1434 GNTYQIDLGDLSVL

-1466 GDNVINL
+1466 GDNVITL

-1622 RADGAFVQIGGQFDR
+1622 RADGMFVQIGGQFDR

-1721 IGELI
+1721 IGKLI
-1726 ARITDDVWVDF
+1726 ARITDDVWIDF

-1784 KFKINGTTVAEITIT
+1784 EFKINGTTVAEITIT

-1961 ITFGEPTLATGNYAF
+1961 ITFDEPTLATGNYAF

-2004 AAGKTYF
+2004 AADKTYF

-2092 PVNYNLTINDNNEY
+2092 PVNYNLTINDSNEY

-2115 PVKVSITLNDLS
+2115 PVKISINLNDLS

-2207 CTLKAAGNIVAAPL
+2207 GTLKAAGNIVAAPL

-2278 LTTVSGKVFGFELVR
+2278 LTTVNGKVFGFELVR

-2306 TTDNLQG
+2306 TTDNLEG
-2313 YIKVAETGSLPATN
+2313 YTKVTETGSLPATD

-2334 YYEFNAATERIVIKE
+2334 YYEFNAATARIVIKE

-2361 TEEGNAVNIVAAYVE
+2361 NAEGKVVNILAAYVE

-2382 VLDDMPTGGMTF
+2382 VLDGTPTGGMTST
-2394 NKPLNE
+2394 KSLNE

-2541 KADGKV
+2541 KEDGKV

-2609 AFELNKEGAY
+2609 AFELNEEGAY

-2687 VYPDLAFVISTGEIK
+2687 VYPDLAFVISTGELK
-2702 APDTEAQILAE
+2702 LSDTEAQILAE

-2758 NYDVR
+2758 NYDVK

-2885 KKLDESQFVVFGAVN
+2885 KKLDESQFVVAGAVN

-2912 KYGDVVTDVMRDA
+2912 KYGDVVTDLMRDA

-2977 MNPAHIDF
+2977 INPAHIDF

-3062 TVPYKLNYT
+3062 TVPYKLNYN

>member
-48 AFASNSFSSGTT
+48 AFAASMG
-60 PVTPDIDQ
+60 
-68 DANFTASSMNFPGNS
+68 ASSESIKSDAELSLASLGFPGNS
-83 PGTKSWS
+83 AGKTAWAQNLTFKNTAFSLNTNVS
-90 TSISNSNPLKFFK
+90 LASENDSLNTSNTSISSISAANNGGYK
-103 TTFSKDNSSFATQ
+103 TTFHATGDN
-116 NGLLTD
+116 
-122 VSFSQK
+122 
-128 SEQDNGGADITVNVS
+128 TV
-143 GNETITMVF
+143 GTVF
-152 NYQLP
+152 NYELP
-157 SFLNQLI
+157 SDIIPLLNNTNFKIRI
-164 TSNNRYRIIVD
+164 TGSLSICKHDLAGWTEWQYVGYKVFAPRSTYLNASDADAIIVGKSH
-175 YNISL
+175 NERKS
-180 QRPWV
+180 
-185 AWGQDWRRLGYRA
+185 GGYRYSSADRNEWWDGTFDVTMTAGNPILAFA
-198 VATPSAIQASEDTY
+198 VVCGESRGEGSTFSVSNLQINVEITYTPNDTKDTY
-212 TYAHL
+212 
-217 GNDVGE
+217 
-223 KTSKFSW
+223 W
-230 IGTADGNWHD
+230 
-240 YSGSVT
+240 
-246 LQMGAPNLAFIL
+246 
-258 AVGTSSGSMTFQM
+258 
-271 SKLQITSMRIE
+271 
-282 YVDGADSESSVMWDG
+282 WDG

-304 FSTSN
+304 FSAAN
-309 VYPYRP
+309 VFPYR
-315 TVGAYNWPVANEN
+315 TTADAYNWPIQSDAVNS
-328 INNLLGRA
+328 LLGMA
-336 LDTDISTLDGYASK
+336 LDTDVSKLDEYTSR

-368 YKKFGYEI
+368 YKKIGYDI
-376 VDFYN
+376 IDYYN
-381 YSNAKDPIRG
+381 YSNAEDPIKG
-391 DSVDANYASGIK
+391 DSIDVNYVSGIK
-403 TVQVGDI
+403 TIQVGDI
-410 SSIPGEETADGKAAY
+410 SSIPGEESADGKAAY
-425 FELYSISGSAQKTI
+425 FELYAISDSTQKTI
-439 YVEGEAVGV
+439 YVDGVAVGV
-448 AVVTKT
+448 AIINKT
-454 NRARINLTLYL
+454 NRARVSLTLYF

-476 DYGDGKNTMSFDV
+476 DYGDGKNTMNFDI

-503 TAEGYFNKLGV
+503 TAEGYFNKLG
-514 NENAFGKWL
+514 ESDNAFGKWL
-523 TSNTSANVFYV
+523 TTDTSGSVFYI
-534 NSLYTEDDGMESFS
+534 NSLYTEDDGLESFS

-559 ANVPSAEW
+559 GNTPSPEW
-567 FTPAGKWSIDANG
+567 FVSAGNWEEDADQ
-580 LKNKVPFAI
+580 LKNKVPFAA
-589 SQFEEFTYDFTKGIA
+589 SQFEEFSYDFTRGIA
-604 NNDVAPLSTQADGG
+604 NGVAPLSTQSDGG

-645 VSYYVKVDNVAP
+645 VSYYVKADNVAP

-702 NKISFTY
+702 NKISFEY
-709 NEADYV
+709 NGDTYV
-715 VYFRREGNTFKIAKI
+715 VYFRADGDTYKVAKI
-730 TSTTGNVD
+730 TKNSSDVLD
-738 WSGGN
+738 WSGN
-743 SYTLKDGETEL
+743 SYTVKDGETEL
-754 FTFNFSENGG
+754 FTFNFSESGG

-821 IRIDKVAPADPVL
+821 IRIDKVAPANPVL

-842 TDNKFVNVDFNGNL
+842 TDNKFVNIDFNGNL

-1095 IAALPFGEGY
+1095 IAALPFGDGF

-1162 YGLYLEL
+1162 YKFHFEL
-1169 DTMHELSK
+1169 DTEHELSK
-1177 FYVGDRTDIITYNII
+1177 FYVGDIRNVDNYNII
-1192 PGNIIITANGTSVY
+1192 PGNIIITAHGTSVY

-1222 ELTSGMFGVDSV
+1222 ELTSGMFGVDNP

-1295 ISLSFAKGDYQG
+1295 ISFSFAKGDYQG

-1334 AVTRERDFNEFGY
+1334 AVTRERDFNEFGF

-1353 TYKGISTSAIGLN
+1353 AYKGISTSAIGLN

-1434 GNTYQIALGDLSVL
+1434 GNTYQIALGDLSSIQ
-1448 DNFVVTVAEGY
+1448 NFVVSVATGY
-1459 KVTVVLD
+1459 TVTVVLD
-1466 GDNVINL
+1466 DGGNVINL

-1622 RADGAFVQIGGQFDR
+1622 RADGMFVQIGGQFDR

-1721 IGELI
+1721 IGSLI

-1976 GFTADDINAAY
+1976 GFAAVDINAAY

-2085 DIEITGN
+2085 DIKITGIS
-2092 PVNYNLTINDNNEY
+2092 VNYNLTINDSNEY

-2115 PVKVSITLNDLS
+2115 PVKISITLNDLS

-2207 CTLKAAGNIVAAPL
+2207 GTLKAAGNIVAAPL

-2241 KYTLSGYAQTAD
+2241 NYTLSGYAQTAD

-2278 LTTVSGKVFGFELVR
+2278 LTTVNGKVFGFELVR

-2306 TTDNLQG
+2306 TTDNLEG
-2313 YIKVAETGSLPATN
+2313 YTKVTETGSLPATN

-2361 TEEGNAVNIVAAYVE
+2361 NAEGKVVNILAAYVE

-2382 VLDDMPTGGMTF
+2382 VLDGTPTGGMTST
-2394 NKPLNE
+2394 KSLNE

-2609 AFELNKEGAY
+2609 AFELNEEGAY

-2687 VYPDLAFVISTGEIK
+2687 VYPDLAFVISTGELK
-2702 APDTEAQILAE
+2702 LSDTEAQILAE

-2758 NYDVR
+2758 NYDVK

-2833 WTITVTRSLGK
+2833 WTITVNRSLGK

-2885 KKLDESQFVVFGAVN
+2885 KKLDESKFVVAGAVN

-2925 KTYGVVA
+2925 KTYGVIA

-2977 MNPAHIDF
+2977 INPAHIDF

>member
-48 AFASNSFSSGTT
+48 AFAASMG
-60 PVTPDIDQ
+60 
-68 DANFTASSMNFPGNS
+68 ASSESIKSDAELSLASLGFPGNS
-83 PGTKSWS
+83 AGKTAWAQNLTFKNTAFSLNTNVS
-90 TSISNSNPLKFFK
+90 LASENDSLNTSNTSISSISAANNGGYK
-103 TTFSKDNSSFATQ
+103 TTFHATGDN
-116 NGLLTD
+116 
-122 VSFSQK
+122 
-128 SEQDNGGADITVNVS
+128 TV
-143 GNETITMVF
+143 GTVF
-152 NYQLP
+152 NYELP
-157 SFLNQLI
+157 SDIIPLLNNTNFKIRI
-164 TSNNRYRIIVD
+164 TGSLSICKHDLAGWTEWQYVGYKVFAPRSTYLNASDADAIIVGKSH
-175 YNISL
+175 NERKS
-180 QRPWV
+180 
-185 AWGQDWRRLGYRA
+185 GGYRYSSADRNEWWDGTFDVTMTAGNPILAFA
-198 VATPSAIQASEDTY
+198 VVCGESRGEGSTFSVSNLQINVEITYTPNDTKDTY
-212 TYAHL
+212 
-217 GNDVGE
+217 
-223 KTSKFSW
+223 W
-230 IGTADGNWHD
+230 
-240 YSGSVT
+240 
-246 LQMGAPNLAFIL
+246 
-258 AVGTSSGSMTFQM
+258 
-271 SKLQITSMRIE
+271 
-282 YVDGADSESSVMWDG
+282 WDG

-304 FSTSN
+304 FSAAN
-309 VYPYRP
+309 VFPYR
-315 TVGAYNWPVANEN
+315 TTADAYNWPIQSDAVNS
-328 INNLLGRA
+328 LLGMA
-336 LDTDISTLDGYASK
+336 LDTDVSKLDEYTSR

-368 YKKFGYEI
+368 YKKIGYDI
-376 VDFYN
+376 IDYYN
-381 YSNAKDPIRG
+381 YSNAEDPIKG
-391 DSVDANYASGIK
+391 DSIDVNYVSGIK
-403 TVQVGDI
+403 TIQVGDI
-410 SSIPGEETADGKAAY
+410 SSIPGEESADGKAAY
-425 FELYSISGSAQKTI
+425 FELYAISGSTQKTI
-439 YVEGEAVGV
+439 YVDGVAVGV
-448 AVVTKT
+448 AIINKT
-454 NRARINLTLYL
+454 NRARVSLTLYF

-476 DYGDGKNTMSFDV
+476 DYGDGKNTMNFDI

-503 TAEGYFNKLGV
+503 TAEGYFNKLG
-514 NENAFGKWL
+514 ESDNAFGKWL
-523 TSNTSANVFYV
+523 TTDTSGSVFYI
-534 NSLYTEDDGMESFS
+534 NSLYTEDDGLESFS

-559 ANVPSAEW
+559 DNIPSAEW
-567 FTPAGKWSIDANG
+567 FVPAGNWEEDADQ
-580 LKNKVPFAI
+580 LKNKVPFAA
-589 SQFEEFTYDFTKGIA
+589 SQFEEFSYDFTRGIA
-604 NNDVAPLSTQADGG
+604 NGVAPLSTQSDGG

-645 VSYYVKVDNVAP
+645 VSYYVKADNVAP

-702 NKISFTY
+702 NKISFEY
-709 NEADYV
+709 NGDTYV
-715 VYFRREGNTFKIAKI
+715 VYFRADGDTYKVAKI
-730 TSTTGNVD
+730 TKNSSDVLD
-738 WSGGN
+738 WSGN
-743 SYTLKDGETEL
+743 SYTVKDGETEL
-754 FTFNFSENGG
+754 FTFNFSESGG

-834 TTDNSDEM
+834 TTDNSEEM
-842 TDNKFVNVDFNGNL
+842 TDNKFVNIDFDGNL
-856 YVPENR
+856 YVPETR

-887 FASLQLWVKN
+887 LASLQLWVKN

-1009 NTSGNTQTE
+1009 NTSGNTQTK

-1169 DTMHELSK
+1169 DTTHELSK
-1177 FYVGDRTDIITYNII
+1177 FYVGDRTDIIAYNII
-1192 PGNIIITANGTSVY
+1192 PGNIIITAHGTSVY

-1222 ELTSGMFGVDSV
+1222 ELTSGMFGVDNP

-1295 ISLSFAKGDYQG
+1295 ISFSFAKGDYQG

-1334 AVTRERDFNEFGY
+1334 AVTRERDFNEFGF

-1353 TYKGISTSAIGLN
+1353 AYKGISTSAIGLN

-1434 GNTYQIALGDLSVL
+1434 GNTYQIAPGDLSVL
-1448 DNFVVTVAEGY
+1448 DNFVVTVATGY
-1459 KVTVVLD
+1459 TVTVVLD
-1466 GDNVINL
+1466 DGDNVITL

-1721 IGELI
+1721 IGSLI

-1784 KFKINGTTVAEITIT
+1784 EFKINGTTVAEITIT

-1976 GFTADDINAAY
+1976 GFTADDIKAAY

-2069 GADGNVRLHD
+2069 GADGNVRPHD

-2092 PVNYNLTINDNNEY
+2092 PVNYNLTVNDSNEY

-2115 PVKVSITLNDLS
+2115 PVKVSINLNDLS

-2177 GADVKISSVKLVSEN
+2177 GVDVKISSFKLVSEN

-2207 CTLKAAGNIVAAPL
+2207 GTLKAAGNIVAAPL

-2241 KYTLSGYAQTAD
+2241 NYTLSGYAQTAD

-2293 SPGVNNYRLVFAS
+2293 NNGVNNYRLVFAS

-2361 TEEGNAVNIVAAYVE
+2361 TEEGKAVNIVAAYVE

-2382 VLDDMPTGGMTF
+2382 VLDGTPTGGMTST
-2394 NKPLNE
+2394 KSLNE

-2609 AFELNKEGAY
+2609 AFELNEEGAY

-2687 VYPDLAFVISTGEIK
+2687 VYPDLAFVISTGELK
-2702 APDTEAQILAE
+2702 LSDTEAQILAE

-2796 DDANAFAAK
+2796 DDANEFAAK

-2833 WTITVTRSLGK
+2833 WTITVNRSLGK

-3062 TVPYKLNYT
+3062 TVPYKLNYN